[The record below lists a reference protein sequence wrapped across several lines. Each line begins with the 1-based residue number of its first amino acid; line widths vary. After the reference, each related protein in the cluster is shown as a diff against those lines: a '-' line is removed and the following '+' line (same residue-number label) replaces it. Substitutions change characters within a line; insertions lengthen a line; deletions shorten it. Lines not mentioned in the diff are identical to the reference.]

1 MLEKQHQPIAFELA
15 KSAKNQNHQ
24 ILYLCD
30 SDKEARL
37 IKNELKLFMNDSEI
51 GYYPEREILP
61 YDRFSTADSI
71 IQERIKL
78 LNSDKAGIR
87 IIITSCINL
96 FEKLPS
102 KNFFVARKN
111 FEINDLLTIKELTN
125 SLKAL
130 NYERTD
136 KVTSINQYTV
146 RGGVVDFY
154 SGFQLHPIRV
164 DFFGDQIDEIRE
176 FDPSTQNM
184 TNKLSQFQLF
194 SGSEVLLD
202 DESIG
207 RFKYAWR
214 NFFQNYDERHCEIFQ
229 SLAAGRYP
237 EGYEIYN
244 PLIHSGDSN
253 LIDYLSGFSLIKSD
267 KLDQILTT
275 HQAFV
280 EERYLE
286 ESIDSSRPILKPDDY
301 IFKID
306 ELDAYLRSADQL
318 SIANKN
324 TNTIIDHSQ
333 EKNIQLKILTD
344 KQVNGEIETLLIT
357 SSEQTK
363 LDQINKQYKTNI
375 ASLPLS
381 LSNGTFSCIHLP
393 VRSFVGNNGKF
404 VHLNLDEVTSSEVLS
419 SKSTPTN
426 KDSLIEKFENPFHDD
441 ELVIHVDYGVG
452 IYKGLEL
459 LKTNSS
465 EEEYIQI
472 EYLENEILYVP
483 IRQAYLVSKFQVLQ
497 THGVRLDSLSSTKWK
512 VKKEKAKLKAL
523 DHAAELLDIESR
535 RSISSSYQLICEESA
550 YVEFDKDF
558 PYVLTTDQVNCIKDI
573 LKDMS
578 LIKPMNR
585 VICGDVGFGKTE
597 VAMRGAFVA
606 VHAKKQVMVLAP
618 STVLAKQHLET
629 FTKRFVNFPV
639 NIELLTRHTSAK
651 NKMKIYDDFK
661 HGKIDV
667 LIGTHALLNN
677 DISLDNLGLL
687 VIDEEHRFG
696 IKQKEIIKSR
706 QSTTHILYMSAT
718 PIPRTLNLVYSGL
731 KDFSYLYTPPLER
744 LSVRTFLNIQNKQII
759 KNSIDREL
767 ARGGQVFLVQND
779 ISKMEALKNQITNLV
794 PEANIEIAHGKLTKK
809 VITKTMNGFNSN
821 SIDILICTT
830 IVEMGLDIPN
840 ANTIIVID
848 AQNFG
853 LSQLHQ
859 LRGRVGRSMRQAYCY
874 LLIPTP
880 DLKKA
885 PKAKLDSLVKYSDLG
900 SGYFIAQEDLEIR
913 GAGDFLGVKQSGHIE
928 AIGLSMYLSMLKS
941 AVNDLKGHK
950 QEKILETEINFNDR
964 ALISDSYLPVA
975 NERLKIY
982 RSLNDAKTNE
992 DINKILEDLKDRC
1005 GKPNDDLL
1013 NLIENSK
1020 LRILA
1025 NKVGIKKIY
1034 SNLEKAMITFNDNL
1048 SDQVYKKLIGLIQAG
1063 SAKIKLDNE
1072 NKITLDVSDINNKRI
1087 AVAGL
1092 LNELI

>member
-1 MLEKQHQPIAFELA
+1 MLEKQHEPIAFELA
-15 KSAKNQNHQ
+15 QSVGFKNQQ

-37 IKNELKLFMNDSEI
+37 LKNELKLFLDDSLI
-51 GYYPEREILP
+51 GYYPERELLP

-71 IQERIKL
+71 IQERINL
-78 LNSDKAGIR
+78 LNTDKANFK
-87 IIITSCINL
+87 IIITSCINM
-96 FEKLPS
+96 FERLPS
-102 KNFFVARKN
+102 KDFFVARKN
-111 FEINDLLTIKELTN
+111 FKIDDFLTIKELTKT
-125 SLKAL
+125 LETL

-136 KVTSINQYTV
+136 KVNAINQYAV

-154 SGFQLHPIRV
+154 SGFQLQPVRV
-164 DFFGDQIDEIRE
+164 DFFGDQIDDIRE
-176 FDPSTQNM
+176 FDPQTQNM
-184 TNKLSQFQLF
+184 TKKLPKFHLY
-194 SGSEVLLD
+194 SGSEVLFD

-207 RFKYAWR
+207 RFKSAWR
-214 NFFQNYDERHCEIFQ
+214 NYFQDYDERHCEIFQ
-229 SLAAGRYP
+229 SLAAGNYP

-244 PLIHSGDSN
+244 PLIQSGNSN
-253 LIDYLSGFSLIKSD
+253 LMDYFSGFRIIKSN
-267 KLDQILTT
+267 KIDQIL
-275 HQAFV
+275 ASYLNFV
-280 EERYLE
+280 CERYQE
-286 ESIDSSRPILKPDDY
+286 ESIDSSRPILKPNDY
-301 IFKID
+301 IFELKDLQVYLKTAGQLTLEDNYVIID
-306 ELDAYLRSADQL
+306 
-318 SIANKN
+318 
-324 TNTIIDHSQ
+324 NTIDK
-333 EKNIQLKILTD
+333 EIQLKNLLD
-344 KQVNGEIETLLIT
+344 KQANGEIETLLIT
-357 SSEQTK
+357 SSEQTR
-363 LDQINKQYKTNI
+363 LDKINKQHKATI
-375 ASLPLS
+375 VSLPFNLQ
-381 LSNGTFSCIHLP
+381 NGIFSCMHPP
-393 VRSFVGNNGKF
+393 VRSFVGKNGKF
-404 VHLNLDEVTSSEVLS
+404 IHFNLDEVTSSEILNVKPS
-419 SKSTPTN
+419 STTN
-426 KDSLIEKFENPFHDD
+426 ESLIKKFENPFHD
-441 ELVIHVDYGVG
+441 EEFVIHVDYGVG

-472 EYLENEILYVP
+472 EYFDNEILYVP
-483 IRQAYLVSKFQVLQ
+483 IRQAYLVSKFQVSQ
-497 THGVRLDSLSSTKWK
+497 TNGIRLDTLSSAKWRI
-512 VKKEKAKLKAL
+512 KKEKAEIKAR

-535 RSISSSYQLICEESA
+535 RSIATSYQLICEETS
-550 YVEFDKDF
+550 YIEFDKDF
-558 PYVLTTDQVNCIKDI
+558 PYVLTVDQDNCIKDV
-573 LKDMS
+573 LKDMA

-606 VHAKKQVMVLAP
+606 VHAKKQVMILAP
-618 STVLAKQHLET
+618 STVLAKQHLES

-639 NIELLTRHTSAK
+639 NIELLTRHTSLK
-651 NKMKIYDDFK
+651 NKRKIYDDFK
-661 HGKIDV
+661 DGKIDI

-677 DISLDNLGLL
+677 DISLANLGLL
-687 VIDEEHRFG
+687 IIDEEHRFG

-744 LSVRTFLNIQNKQII
+744 LSVRTFLNTQNQQII
-759 KNSIDREL
+759 KNAIDREL

-779 ISKMEALKNQITNLV
+779 ISKMDGLKNQIKNLV
-794 PEANIEIAHGKLTKK
+794 PDANIGIAHGKLSKK
-809 VITKTMNGFNSN
+809 EITKTMNGFNAN

-848 AQNFG
+848 AHNFG

-885 PKAKLDSLVKYSDLG
+885 PKAKLDSLVRYSDLG

-941 AVNDLKGHK
+941 AVNDLKGNK
-950 QEKILETEINFNDR
+950 QEEILDTEINFNDR
-964 ALISDSYLPVA
+964 ALIPDSYLPVA
-975 NERLKIY
+975 NERLKVY
-982 RSLNDAKTNE
+982 RSLNDARTNTE
-992 DINKILEDLKDRC
+992 VSKIMDSLADRC
-1005 GKPNDDLL
+1005 GKPNEDVL
-1013 NLIENSK
+1013 NLIESSK

-1025 NKVGIKKIY
+1025 NKVGVKKIY
-1034 SNLEKAMITFNDNL
+1034 SNQENAMITFNNNL
-1048 SDQVYKKLIGLIQAG
+1048 SDQVYKKLIGLIQTG
-1063 SAKIKLDNE
+1063 SAKIKLDRE
-1072 NKITLDVSDINNKRI
+1072 NKITLDVSMNDNKRI
-1087 AVAGL
+1087 AVTGL

>member
-1 MLEKQHQPIAFELA
+1 MREKQHEPIAFELA
-15 KSAKNQNHQ
+15 QSVKIQNQK

-37 IKNELKLFMNDSEI
+37 IKNELLLFMNEDEI

-71 IQERIKL
+71 IQQRIKL
-78 LNSDKAGIR
+78 LNADKTKIK

-102 KNFFVARKN
+102 KNFFISRKI
-111 FEINDLLTIKELTN
+111 FKIGDTLTIKDLTT
-125 SLKAL
+125 SLEILK
-130 NYERTD
+130 YERVD
-136 KVTSINQYTV
+136 KVSSINQYTV

-154 SGFQLHPIRV
+154 SGFQLNPIRV

-176 FDPSTQNM
+176 FDPKTQNM
-184 TNKLSQFQLF
+184 TSKLSEFKLYA
-194 SGSEVLLD
+194 GSEINLD
-202 DESIG
+202 EDSIG
-207 RFKYAWR
+207 NFKFAWR
-214 NFFQNYDERHCEIFQ
+214 NYFQSHDERHCEIFQ
-229 SLAAGRYP
+229 SLASGKYP

-244 PLIHSGDSN
+244 PLIQEGSSN
-253 LIDYLSGFSLIKSD
+253 LIDYFSGYNLIACERIDQSLSSYK
-267 KLDQILTT
+267 
-275 HQAFV
+275 AFV

-286 ESIDSSRPILKPDDY
+286 ESIDSTRPILKPHDY
-301 IFKID
+301 IFTIKELQLYIQTAKKIVVTD
-306 ELDAYLRSADQL
+306 DNL
-318 SIANKN
+318 
-324 TNTIIDHSQ
+324 IIDNSLQ
-333 EKNIQLKILTD
+333 KETQLKILIE
-344 KQVNGEIETLLIT
+344 KQINGEIDTLLIT
-357 SSEQTK
+357 STEQTK
-363 LDQINKQYKTNI
+363 LDQINKQYKTQI
-375 ASLPLS
+375 VSIPLNPS
-381 LSNGTFSCIHLP
+381 KGIYSCIHLP
-393 VRSFVGNNGKF
+393 ARSFVSKDEKL
-404 VHLNLDEVTSSEVLS
+404 VHLNLDITANSKILDAKPASVTQE
-419 SKSTPTN
+419 
-426 KDSLIEKFENPFHDD
+426 SLIEKFENPFLDE

-465 EEEYIQI
+465 EEEYIRI

-483 IRQAYLVSKFQVLQ
+483 IRQAYLVSKFQVSQ
-497 THGVRLDSLSSTKWK
+497 THGVRLDSLSSAKWK
-512 VKKEKAKLKAL
+512 VKKEKAKIKAQ

-535 RSISSSYQLICEESA
+535 RSIATSYQLTCEENA
-550 YVEFDKDF
+550 YQAFDQDF

-573 LKDMS
+573 LKDMA

-618 STVLAKQHLET
+618 STVLAKQHLES

-639 NIELLTRHTSAK
+639 NIDLLTRHTSPK
-651 NKMKIYDDFK
+651 NKIKIYDNFK
-661 HGKIDV
+661 HGKIDI

-677 DISLDNLGLL
+677 DITLDNVGLL

-744 LSVRTFLNIQNKQII
+744 LSVKTFLNTQNQQII
-759 KNSIDREL
+759 KNAVDREL

-779 ISKMEALKNQITNLV
+779 ISKMDSLKKQISDLV
-794 PEANIEIAHGKLTKK
+794 PEANIDIAHGKLTKK
-809 VITKTMNGFNSN
+809 DITKTMNGFNSN

-848 AQNFG
+848 AHNFG

-941 AVNDLKGHK
+941 AVNDLKGNE
-950 QEKILETEINFNDR
+950 QEKILDTEINFNDR
-964 ALISDSYLPVA
+964 ALIPDSYLPVA

-982 RSLNDAKTNE
+982 RSLNDAKNNKE
-992 DINKILEDLKDRC
+992 VKKILEDLKDRC

-1013 NLIENSK
+1013 NLIESSK

-1034 SNLEKAMITFNDNL
+1034 SNQEKAMITFNDNL
-1048 SDQVYKKLIGLIQAG
+1048 SDQVYKKLIGLIQTG

-1072 NKITLDVSDINNKRI
+1072 NKITLDVSENNNKRI

-1092 LNELI
+1092 LNELD

>member
-1 MLEKQHQPIAFELA
+1 MLEKQHEPIAFELSQSV
-15 KSAKNQNHQ
+15 KIQNHK
-24 ILYLCD
+24 ILYLCN

-37 IKNELKLFMNDSEI
+37 IKNELKLFMDDNLI

-78 LNSDKAGIR
+78 LNSDKANFK

-102 KNFFVARKN
+102 MDFFVARKKYK
-111 FEINDLLTIKELTN
+111 IGATLSIKELT
-125 SLKAL
+125 SGLEAL

-136 KVTSINQYTV
+136 KVSAINQYTV

-154 SGFQLHPIRV
+154 SGFHLHPIRV

-184 TNKLSQFQLF
+184 TKKLSEFKLF
-194 SGSEVLLD
+194 SGSEIRLD
-202 DESIG
+202 DDSIG
-207 RFKYAWR
+207 KFKYAWR
-214 NFFQNYDERHCEIFQ
+214 NYFQNHDERHCEIFQ
-229 SLAAGRYP
+229 SLASGKYP

-244 PLIHSGDSN
+244 PLIQTGDSN
-253 LIDYLSGFSLIKSD
+253 LVDYFSGFILIKSN
-267 KLDQILTT
+267 KIDQILSS

-280 EERYLE
+280 KERYTE
-286 ESIDSSRPILKPDDY
+286 ESIDSSRPLLKPQDY
-301 IFKID
+301 IYQIED
-306 ELDAYLRSADQL
+306 LQAYLQSAALLTL
-318 SIANKN
+318 SNANP
-324 TNTIIDHSQ
+324 IIDYSK
-333 EKNIQLKILTD
+333 EKETQLKIAVE
-344 KQVNGEIETLLIT
+344 KQINGEIDSLLIT
-357 SSEQTK
+357 SSEQIK
-363 LDQINKQYKTNI
+363 LDKLKKQYKTNI
-375 ASLPLS
+375 TSVPFTIR
-381 LSNGTFSCIHLP
+381 NGTFSCIHLP
-393 VRSFVGNNGKF
+393 VRSFTSKNGKF
-404 VHLNLDEVTSSEVLS
+404 IHLNLDEVMSSEILN
-419 SKSTPTN
+419 SKSTSKN
-426 KDSLIEKFENPFHDD
+426 QDSLIEKFENPFHDE

-483 IRQAYLVSKFQVLQ
+483 IRQAYLVSKFQVSQ
-497 THGVRLDSLSSTKWK
+497 THGVRIDSLSSTKWK
-512 VKKEKAKLKAL
+512 IKKEKARKKAL

-535 RSISSSYQLICEESA
+535 RSIATSYQLICEDSS
-550 YVEFDKDF
+550 YFEFDKDF
-558 PYVLTTDQVNCIKDI
+558 PYVLTADQVNCIKDI

-618 STVLAKQHLET
+618 STVLAKQHLES

-639 NIELLTRHTSAK
+639 NIELLTRHTSSK
-651 NKMKIYDDFK
+651 NKIKIYDDFK
-661 HGKIDV
+661 YGKIDI

-677 DISLDNLGLL
+677 DISLNNLGLL
-687 VIDEEHRFG
+687 VVDEEHRFG

-744 LSVRTFLNIQNKQII
+744 LSVKTFLNTQNQQII
-759 KNSIDREL
+759 KNAIVREL

-779 ISKMEALKNQITNLV
+779 ISKMEGLKNQITDLV
-794 PEANIEIAHGKLTKK
+794 PEANIDIAHGKLNKK
-809 VITKTMNGFNSN
+809 GITKTMNGFNSN

-848 AQNFG
+848 AHNFG

-950 QEKILETEINFNDR
+950 QEKILDTEINFNDR
-964 ALISDSYLPVA
+964 ALIPDSYLPVA

-982 RSLNDAKTNE
+982 RSLNDAKSNE
-992 DINKILEDLKDRC
+992 EVNMILEDLKDRC
-1005 GKPNDDLL
+1005 GKPNEDLL
-1013 NLIENSK
+1013 NLIESSK

-1034 SNLEKAMITFNDNL
+1034 SNIEKAMISFNDNL
-1048 SDQVYKKLIGLIQAG
+1048 SDQVYKKLIGLIQTG

-1072 NKITLDVSDINNKRI
+1072 NKITLDVSENSNKRI

-1092 LNELI
+1092 LNELV

>member
-1 MLEKQHQPIAFELA
+1 MLEKQHEPIAFELSQSV
-15 KSAKNQNHQ
+15 KIQNHK
-24 ILYLCD
+24 ILYLCN

-37 IKNELKLFMNDSEI
+37 IKNELKLFMDDNLI

-78 LNSDKAGIR
+78 LNSDKANFK

-102 KNFFVARKN
+102 MDFFVARKKYK
-111 FEINDLLTIKELTN
+111 IGATLSIKELT
-125 SLKAL
+125 SGLEAL

-136 KVTSINQYTV
+136 KVSAINQYTV

-154 SGFQLHPIRV
+154 SGFHLYPIRV

-184 TNKLSQFQLF
+184 TKKLSEFKLF
-194 SGSEVLLD
+194 NGSEIQLD

-207 RFKYAWR
+207 KFKYAWR
-214 NFFQNYDERHCEIFQ
+214 NYFQNHDERHCEIFQ
-229 SLAAGRYP
+229 SLASGKYP

-244 PLIHSGDSN
+244 PLIQTGDSN
-253 LIDYLSGFSLIKSD
+253 LVDYFSGFILIKSN
-267 KLDQILTT
+267 KIDQILSS

-280 EERYLE
+280 KERYTE
-286 ESIDSSRPILKPDDY
+286 ESIDSSRPLLKPQDY
-301 IFKID
+301 IYQIED
-306 ELDAYLRSADQL
+306 LQAYLQSAALLTL
-318 SIANKN
+318 SNANP
-324 TNTIIDHSQ
+324 IIDYSK
-333 EKNIQLKILTD
+333 EKETQLKIAVE
-344 KQVNGEIETLLIT
+344 KQINGEIDSLLIT
-357 SSEQTK
+357 SSEQIK
-363 LDQINKQYKTNI
+363 LDKLNKQYKTNI
-375 ASLPLS
+375 TSLPFS
-381 LSNGTFSCIHLP
+381 IRNGAFSCIHLP
-393 VRSFVGNNGKF
+393 VRSFTSKNGKF
-404 VHLNLDEVTSSEVLS
+404 IHLNLDEVMSSEILN
-419 SKSTPTN
+419 SKSTSKN
-426 KDSLIEKFENPFHDD
+426 QDSLIEKFENPFHDE

-472 EYLENEILYVP
+472 EYLANEVLYVP
-483 IRQAYLVSKFQVLQ
+483 IRQAYLVSKFQVSQ
-497 THGVRLDSLSSTKWK
+497 THEVRLDSLSSTKWK
-512 VKKEKAKLKAL
+512 IKKEKARIKAL

-535 RSISSSYQLICEESA
+535 RSIATSYQLICEDSS
-550 YVEFDKDF
+550 YFEFDKDF
-558 PYVLTTDQVNCIKDI
+558 PYVLTPDQVNCIKDI

-618 STVLAKQHLET
+618 STVLAKQHLES

-639 NIELLTRHTSAK
+639 NIELLTRHTSSK
-651 NKMKIYDDFK
+651 NKIKIYDDFK
-661 HGKIDV
+661 YGKIDI

-677 DISLDNLGLL
+677 DISLNNLGLL
-687 VIDEEHRFG
+687 VVDEEHRFG

-744 LSVRTFLNIQNKQII
+744 LSVKTFLNTQNQQII
-759 KNSIDREL
+759 KNAIVREL

-779 ISKMEALKNQITNLV
+779 ISKMEGLKNQITDLV
-794 PEANIEIAHGKLTKK
+794 PEANIDIAHGKLTKK
-809 VITKTMNGFNSN
+809 GITKTMNGFNSN

-848 AQNFG
+848 AHNFG

-950 QEKILETEINFNDR
+950 QEKILDTEINFNDR
-964 ALISDSYLPVA
+964 ALIPDSYLPVA

-982 RSLNDAKTNE
+982 RSLNDAKSNE
-992 DINKILEDLKDRC
+992 EVNKILEDLKDRC

-1013 NLIENSK
+1013 NLIESSK

-1034 SNLEKAMITFNDNL
+1034 SNIEKAMISFNDNL
-1048 SDQVYKKLIGLIQAG
+1048 SDQVYKKLIGLIQTG

-1072 NKITLDVSDINNKRI
+1072 NKITLDVSENSNKRI

-1092 LNELI
+1092 LNELV

>member
-1 MLEKQHQPIAFELA
+1 MREKQHEPIAFELA
-15 KSAKNQNHQ
+15 QSVKIQNQK

-37 IKNELKLFMNDSEI
+37 IKNELLLFMNDDEI

-71 IQERIKL
+71 IQQRIKL
-78 LNSDKAGIR
+78 LNADKTKIK

-102 KNFFVARKN
+102 KNFFISRKI
-111 FEINDLLTIKELTN
+111 FKIGDTLTIKDLTT
-125 SLKAL
+125 SLEILK
-130 NYERTD
+130 YERVD
-136 KVTSINQYTV
+136 KVRSINQYTV

-154 SGFQLHPIRV
+154 SGFQLNPIRV

-176 FDPSTQNM
+176 FDPKTQNM
-184 TNKLSQFQLF
+184 TSKLSEFKLYA
-194 SGSEVLLD
+194 GSEINLD
-202 DESIG
+202 EDSIG
-207 RFKYAWR
+207 NFKFAWR
-214 NFFQNYDERHCEIFQ
+214 NYFQSHDERHCEIFQ
-229 SLAAGRYP
+229 SLASGKYP

-244 PLIHSGDSN
+244 PLIQEGNSN
-253 LIDYLSGFSLIKSD
+253 LIDYFSGYNLIACERIDQSLSSYK
-267 KLDQILTT
+267 
-275 HQAFV
+275 AFV

-286 ESIDSSRPILKPDDY
+286 ESIDSTRPILKPHDY
-301 IFKID
+301 IFTIKELQLYIQTAKKIVVTD
-306 ELDAYLRSADQL
+306 D
-318 SIANKN
+318 NP
-324 TNTIIDHSQ
+324 IIDNSLQ
-333 EKNIQLKILTD
+333 KETQLKILIE
-344 KQVNGEIETLLIT
+344 KQINGEIDTLLIT
-357 SSEQTK
+357 STEQTK
-363 LDQINKQYKTNI
+363 LDQINKQYKTQI
-375 ASLPLS
+375 VSIPLS
-381 LSNGTFSCIHLP
+381 PSKGIYSCIHLP
-393 VRSFVGNNGKF
+393 ARSFVSKDEKL
-404 VHLNLDEVTSSEVLS
+404 VHLNLDITANSKILDAKPASVTQE
-419 SKSTPTN
+419 
-426 KDSLIEKFENPFHDD
+426 SLIEKFENPFLDE

-465 EEEYIQI
+465 EEEYIRI

-483 IRQAYLVSKFQVLQ
+483 IRQAYLVSKFQVSQ
-497 THGVRLDSLSSTKWK
+497 THGVRLDSLSSAKWK
-512 VKKEKAKLKAL
+512 VKKEKAKIKAQ

-535 RSISSSYQLICEESA
+535 RSIASSYQLTCDENA
-550 YVEFDKDF
+550 YQVFDQDF

-573 LKDMS
+573 LKDMA

-618 STVLAKQHLET
+618 STVLAKQHLES

-639 NIELLTRHTSAK
+639 NIDLLTRHTSPK
-651 NKMKIYDDFK
+651 NKIKIYDNFK
-661 HGKIDV
+661 HGKIDI

-677 DISLDNLGLL
+677 DITLDNVGLL

-744 LSVRTFLNIQNKQII
+744 LSVKTFLNTQNQQII
-759 KNSIDREL
+759 KNAVDREL

-779 ISKMEALKNQITNLV
+779 ISKMDSLKKQISDLV
-794 PEANIEIAHGKLTKK
+794 PEANIDIAHGKLTKTD
-809 VITKTMNGFNSN
+809 ITKTMNGFNSN

-848 AQNFG
+848 AHNFG

-941 AVNDLKGHK
+941 AVNDLKGNE
-950 QEKILETEINFNDR
+950 QEKILDTEINFNDR
-964 ALISDSYLPVA
+964 ALIPDSYLPVA

-982 RSLNDAKTNE
+982 RSLNDAKNNE
-992 DINKILEDLKDRC
+992 KVNKILEDLKDRC

-1013 NLIENSK
+1013 NLIESSK

-1034 SNLEKAMITFNDNL
+1034 SNQEKAMITFNDNL
-1048 SDQVYKKLIGLIQAG
+1048 SDQVYKKLIGLIQTG
-1063 SAKIKLDNE
+1063 SAKRKLDNE
-1072 NKITLDVSDINNKRI
+1072 NKITLDVSENNNKRI

-1092 LNELI
+1092 LNELV

>member
-1 MLEKQHQPIAFELA
+1 MLEKQHEPIAFELSQSV
-15 KSAKNQNHQ
+15 KIQNHK
-24 ILYLCD
+24 ILYLCN

-37 IKNELKLFMNDSEI
+37 IKNELKLFMDDNLI

-78 LNSDKAGIR
+78 LNSDKANFK

-102 KNFFVARKN
+102 KDFFVARKKYK
-111 FEINDLLTIKELTN
+111 IGATLSIKELT
-125 SLKAL
+125 SGLEAL
-130 NYERTD
+130 NYDRTD
-136 KVTSINQYTV
+136 KVSAINQYTV

-154 SGFQLHPIRV
+154 SGFHSYPIRV

-184 TNKLSQFQLF
+184 TKKLSEFKLF
-194 SGSEVLLD
+194 SGSEIQLD

-207 RFKYAWR
+207 KFKYAWR
-214 NFFQNYDERHCEIFQ
+214 NYFQNHDERHCEIFQ
-229 SLAAGRYP
+229 SLASGKYP

-244 PLIHSGDSN
+244 PLIQTGDSN
-253 LIDYLSGFSLIKSD
+253 LVDYFSGFILIKSN
-267 KLDQILTT
+267 KIDQILSS

-280 EERYLE
+280 KERYTE
-286 ESIDSSRPILKPDDY
+286 ESIDSSRPILKPQDY
-301 IFKID
+301 IYEIED
-306 ELDAYLRSADQL
+306 LQAYLQSADLLTL
-318 SIANKN
+318 SNANP
-324 TNTIIDHSQ
+324 IIDYSKGK
-333 EKNIQLKILTD
+333 ETQLKIAVE
-344 KQVNGEIETLLIT
+344 KQINGEIDSLLIT
-357 SSEQTK
+357 SSEQIK
-363 LDQINKQYKTNI
+363 LDKLNKQYKTNI
-375 ASLPLS
+375 TSLPFS
-381 LSNGTFSCIHLP
+381 IRNGTFSCIHLP
-393 VRSFVGNNGKF
+393 VRSFTSKNGKF
-404 VHLNLDEVTSSEVLS
+404 IHLNLDEVMSSEILN
-419 SKSTPTN
+419 SKSTSKN
-426 KDSLIEKFENPFHDD
+426 QDSLIEKFENPFHDE

-472 EYLENEILYVP
+472 EYLANEVLYVP
-483 IRQAYLVSKFQVLQ
+483 IRQAYLVSKFQVSQ
-497 THGVRLDSLSSTKWK
+497 THEVRLDSLSSTKWK
-512 VKKEKAKLKAL
+512 TKKEKARIKAL

-535 RSISSSYQLICEESA
+535 RSIATSYQLICEDSS
-550 YVEFDKDF
+550 YFEFDKDF
-558 PYVLTTDQVNCIKDI
+558 PYVLTADQVNCIKDI

-618 STVLAKQHLET
+618 STVLAKQHLES

-639 NIELLTRHTSAK
+639 NIEVLTRHTSSK
-651 NKMKIYDDFK
+651 NKIKIYDDFK
-661 HGKIDV
+661 YGKIDI

-677 DISLDNLGLL
+677 DISLNNLGLL
-687 VIDEEHRFG
+687 VVDEEHRFG

-744 LSVRTFLNIQNKQII
+744 LSVKTFLNTQNQQIV
-759 KNSIDREL
+759 KNAIVREL

-779 ISKMEALKNQITNLV
+779 ISKMEGLKNQITDLV
-794 PEANIEIAHGKLTKK
+794 PEANIDIAHGKLNKK
-809 VITKTMNGFNSN
+809 GITKTMNGFNSN

-848 AQNFG
+848 AHNFG

-950 QEKILETEINFNDR
+950 QEKILDTEINFNDR
-964 ALISDSYLPVA
+964 ALIPDSYLPVA

-982 RSLNDAKTNE
+982 RSLNDAKSNE
-992 DINKILEDLKDRC
+992 EVNMILEDLKDRC
-1005 GKPNDDLL
+1005 GKPNEDLL
-1013 NLIENSK
+1013 NLIESSK

-1034 SNLEKAMITFNDNL
+1034 SNIEKAMISFNDNL
-1048 SDQVYKKLIGLIQAG
+1048 SDQVYKKLIGLIQTG

-1072 NKITLDVSDINNKRI
+1072 NKITLDVSENSNKRI

-1092 LNELI
+1092 LNELV

>member
-1 MLEKQHQPIAFELA
+1 MLEKQHEPIAFELSQSV
-15 KSAKNQNHQ
+15 KIQNHK
-24 ILYLCD
+24 ILYLCN

-37 IKNELKLFMNDSEI
+37 IKNELKLFMDDNLI

-78 LNSDKAGIR
+78 LNSDKANFK

-102 KNFFVARKN
+102 KDFFVARK
-111 FEINDLLTIKELTN
+111 IYKIGATLSIKELTS
-125 SLKAL
+125 SLEAL

-136 KVTSINQYTV
+136 KVDAINQYTV

-154 SGFQLHPIRV
+154 SGFHLHPIRV

-184 TNKLSQFQLF
+184 TKKLSEFKLF
-194 SGSEVLLD
+194 SGSEIRLD
-202 DESIG
+202 DDSIG
-207 RFKYAWR
+207 KFKYAWR
-214 NFFQNYDERHCEIFQ
+214 NYFQNHDERHCEIFQ
-229 SLAAGRYP
+229 SLASGKYP

-244 PLIHSGDSN
+244 PLIQTGDSN
-253 LIDYLSGFSLIKSD
+253 LVDYFSGFILIKSN
-267 KLDQILTT
+267 KIDQILSS

-280 EERYLE
+280 KERYTE
-286 ESIDSSRPILKPDDY
+286 ESIDSSRPLLKPQDY
-301 IFKID
+301 IYQIED
-306 ELDAYLRSADQL
+306 LQAYLQSAALLTL
-318 SIANKN
+318 SNANP
-324 TNTIIDHSQ
+324 IIDYSK
-333 EKNIQLKILTD
+333 EKETQLKIAVE
-344 KQVNGEIETLLIT
+344 KQINGEIDSLLIT
-357 SSEQTK
+357 SSEQIK
-363 LDQINKQYKTNI
+363 LDKLKKQYKTNI
-375 ASLPLS
+375 TSVPFTIR
-381 LSNGTFSCIHLP
+381 NGTFSCIHLP
-393 VRSFVGNNGKF
+393 VRSFTSKNGKF
-404 VHLNLDEVTSSEVLS
+404 IHLNLDEVMSSEILN
-419 SKSTPTN
+419 SKSTSKN
-426 KDSLIEKFENPFHDD
+426 QDSLIEKFENPFHDE

-483 IRQAYLVSKFQVLQ
+483 IRQAYLVSKFQVSQ
-497 THGVRLDSLSSTKWK
+497 THGVRIDSLSSTKWK
-512 VKKEKAKLKAL
+512 IKKEKARKKAL

-535 RSISSSYQLICEESA
+535 RSIATSYQLICEDSS
-550 YVEFDKDF
+550 YFEFDKDF
-558 PYVLTTDQVNCIKDI
+558 PYVLTADQVNCIKDI

-618 STVLAKQHLET
+618 STVLAKQHLES

-639 NIELLTRHTSAK
+639 NIELLTRHTSSK
-651 NKMKIYDDFK
+651 NKIKIYDDFK
-661 HGKIDV
+661 YGKIDI

-677 DISLDNLGLL
+677 DISLNNLGLL
-687 VIDEEHRFG
+687 VVDEEHRFG

-744 LSVRTFLNIQNKQII
+744 LSVKTFLNTQNQQII
-759 KNSIDREL
+759 KNAIVREL

-779 ISKMEALKNQITNLV
+779 ISKMEGLKNQITDLV
-794 PEANIEIAHGKLTKK
+794 PEANIDIAHGKLNKK
-809 VITKTMNGFNSN
+809 GITKTMNGFNSN

-848 AQNFG
+848 AHNFG

-950 QEKILETEINFNDR
+950 QEKILDTEINFNDR
-964 ALISDSYLPVA
+964 ALIPDSYLPVA

-982 RSLNDAKTNE
+982 RSLNDAKSNE
-992 DINKILEDLKDRC
+992 EVNMILEDLKDRC
-1005 GKPNDDLL
+1005 GKPNEDLL
-1013 NLIENSK
+1013 NLIESSK

-1034 SNLEKAMITFNDNL
+1034 SNIEKAMISFNDNL
-1048 SDQVYKKLIGLIQAG
+1048 SDQVYKKLIGLIQTG

-1072 NKITLDVSDINNKRI
+1072 NKITLDVSENSNKRI

-1092 LNELI
+1092 LNELV

>member
-1 MLEKQHQPIAFELA
+1 MLEKQHEPIAFELA
-15 KSAKNQNHQ
+15 QSVRLKNQQ

-37 IKNELKLFMNDSEI
+37 LKNELKLFLDDSLI
-51 GYYPEREILP
+51 GYYPERELLP

-71 IQERIKL
+71 IQERINL
-78 LNSDKAGIR
+78 LNADKANFK
-87 IIITSCINL
+87 IIITSCINM
-96 FEKLPS
+96 FERLPS
-102 KNFFVARKN
+102 KDFFVARKN
-111 FEINDLLTIKELTN
+111 FKIDDFLTIKELTTT
-125 SLKAL
+125 LETL

-136 KVTSINQYTV
+136 KVNAINQYAV

-154 SGFQLHPIRV
+154 SGFQLQPVRV
-164 DFFGDQIDEIRE
+164 DFFGDQIDDIRE
-176 FDPSTQNM
+176 FDPQTQNM
-184 TNKLSQFQLF
+184 TKKLSEFHLY

-207 RFKYAWR
+207 RFKSAWR
-214 NFFQNYDERHCEIFQ
+214 NYFQDYDERHCEIFQ
-229 SLAAGRYP
+229 SLAAGNYP

-244 PLIHSGDSN
+244 PLIQSGNSN
-253 LIDYLSGFSLIKSD
+253 LMDYFSGFRIIKSN
-267 KLDQILTT
+267 KIDQIL
-275 HQAFV
+275 ASYLDFV
-280 EERYLE
+280 FERYQE
-286 ESIDSSRPILKPDDY
+286 ESIDPSRPILKPNDY
-301 IFKID
+301 IFEIED
-306 ELDAYLRSADQL
+306 LQVYLKTADQL
-318 SIANKN
+318 TLEDNHLIIN
-324 TNTIIDHSQ
+324 NTIDK
-333 EKNIQLKILTD
+333 EIQLKNLLD
-344 KQVNGEIETLLIT
+344 KQANGEIDTLLIT
-357 SSEQTK
+357 SSEHTK
-363 LDQINKQYKTNI
+363 LDKINNQNKVSI
-375 ASLPLS
+375 ISLPFNHQ
-381 LSNGTFSCIHLP
+381 NGLFSCIHPP
-393 VRSFVGNNGKF
+393 VRSFVGKNGKF
-404 VHLNLDEVTSSEVLS
+404 VHFNLDEVTSTEILNV
-419 SKSTPTN
+419 KPTSTTHE
-426 KDSLIEKFENPFHDD
+426 SLIKKFENPFQD
-441 ELVIHVDYGVG
+441 EEFVIHVDYGVG

-459 LKTNSS
+459 LKTNAS

-472 EYLENEILYVP
+472 EYFDNEILYVP
-483 IRQAYLVSKFQVLQ
+483 IRQAYLVSKFQVSQ
-497 THGVRLDSLSSTKWK
+497 TNGIRLDTLSSTKWRI
-512 VKKEKAKLKAL
+512 KKEKAEKKAR

-535 RSISSSYQLICEESA
+535 RSIATSYQLICEESS
-550 YVEFDKDF
+550 YIEFDKDF
-558 PYVLTTDQVNCIKDI
+558 PYVLTVDQDNCIKDV
-573 LKDMS
+573 LKDMA

-606 VHAKKQVMVLAP
+606 VHAKKQVMILAP
-618 STVLAKQHLET
+618 STVLAKQHLES

-639 NIELLTRHTSAK
+639 NIELLTRHTSLK
-651 NKMKIYDDFK
+651 NKLKINDDFK
-661 HGKIDV
+661 DGKIDI

-677 DISLDNLGLL
+677 DISLTNLGLL
-687 VIDEEHRFG
+687 IIDEEHRFG

-744 LSVRTFLNIQNKQII
+744 LSVRTFLNTQNQQII
-759 KNSIDREL
+759 KNAIDREL

-779 ISKMEALKNQITNLV
+779 ISKMDGLKNQIKNLV
-794 PEANIEIAHGKLTKK
+794 PDANIGIAHGKLSKK
-809 VITKTMNGFNSN
+809 EITKTMNGFNAN

-848 AQNFG
+848 AHNFG

-880 DLKKA
+880 DLKKS
-885 PKAKLDSLVKYSDLG
+885 PKAKLDSLVRYSDLG

-941 AVNDLKGHK
+941 AVNDLKGNK
-950 QEKILETEINFNDR
+950 QEEILDTEINFNDR
-964 ALISDSYLPVA
+964 ALIPDSYLPVA
-975 NERLKIY
+975 NERLKVY
-982 RSLNDAKTNE
+982 RSLNDARTNKE
-992 DINKILEDLKDRC
+992 INKIMDNLADRC
-1005 GKPNDDLL
+1005 GKPNDDVL
-1013 NLIENSK
+1013 NLIESSK

-1025 NKVGIKKIY
+1025 NKVGVKKIY
-1034 SNLEKAMITFNDNL
+1034 SNQENAMITFDNNL
-1048 SDQVYKKLIGLIQAG
+1048 SDQVYKKLIGLIQTG
-1063 SAKIKLDNE
+1063 SAKIKLDRE
-1072 NKITLDVSDINNKRI
+1072 NKITLDVSMNNNKRI

>member
-1 MLEKQHQPIAFELA
+1 MLEKQHEPIAFELA
-15 KSAKNQNHQ
+15 QSVKTHNHK
-24 ILYLCD
+24 ILYLCN

-37 IKNELKLFMNDSEI
+37 IKNELKLFLDDTEI

-71 IQERIKL
+71 IQKRIKL
-78 LNSDKAGIR
+78 LNSDKSNINL
-87 IIITSCINL
+87 IITSCINL

-102 KNFFVARKN
+102 KKFFVARKS
-111 FEINDLLTIKELTN
+111 FKTNDLLTIKDLTT
-125 SLKAL
+125 SLDSL

-136 KVTSINQYTV
+136 KVNAINQYAV

-154 SGFQLHPIRV
+154 SGFHLNPVRV

-176 FDPSTQNM
+176 FDPLTQNM
-184 TNKLSQFQLF
+184 TNKISEFQLF
-194 SGSEVLLD
+194 SGPEVSLD

-207 RFKYAWR
+207 KFKKAWR
-214 NFFQNYDERHCEIFQ
+214 NYFQNHDERHCEIFQ
-229 SLAAGRYP
+229 CLALGKYP

-244 PLIHSGDSN
+244 PLIQLGDSN
-253 LIDYLSGFSLIKSD
+253 LMDYFSGFKLIKSHQI
-267 KLDQILTT
+267 DQILTS

-286 ESIDSSRPILKPDDY
+286 ESIDSSRPILKPEDY
-301 IFKID
+301 IFEIED
-306 ELDAYLRSADQL
+306 LQAYLKSADQL
-318 SIANKN
+318 SFSDSNLA
-324 TNTIIDHSQ
+324 IDYSK
-333 EKNIQLKILTD
+333 EKDIQLKELIE
-344 KQVNGEIETLLIT
+344 KQVNGLIDTLLIT

-363 LDQINKQYKTNI
+363 LDQINNQFKTNI
-375 ASLPLS
+375 ASLPFALQ
-381 LSNGTFSCIHLP
+381 NGIFSCIHLP
-393 VRSFVGNNGKF
+393 VRSFISKNGKF
-404 VHLNLDEVTSSEVLS
+404 AHLNLDEVMNSEILNLE
-419 SKSTPTN
+419 STPAN
-426 KDSLIEKFENPFHDD
+426 QDSLIEKFENPFHDD

-472 EYLENEILYVP
+472 EYLEKEILYVL
-483 IRQAYLVSKFQVLQ
+483 IRQAYLVSKFQVSQ
-497 THGVRLDSLSSTKWK
+497 SHGVRLDSLSSAKWK
-512 VKKEKAKLKAL
+512 IKKDKAKIKAR

-535 RSISSSYQLICEESA
+535 RSVATSHQLICEEKS
-550 YVEFDKDF
+550 YQEFDKDF
-558 PYVLTTDQVNCIKDI
+558 PYVLTADQVNCIKDI
-573 LKDMS
+573 LKDMA

-606 VHAKKQVMVLAP
+606 VHSKKQVMVLAP
-618 STVLAKQHLET
+618 STVLAKQHLES

-639 NIELLTRHTSAK
+639 NIELLTRHTSLK
-651 NKMKIYDDFK
+651 NKSKIYDDFK
-661 HGKIDV
+661 DGKIDI
-667 LIGTHALLNN
+667 LIGTHALLNH
-677 DISLDNLGLL
+677 DISLENLGLL
-687 VIDEEHRFG
+687 IIDEEHRFG

-744 LSVRTFLNIQNKQII
+744 LSVRTFLNTQNQQII
-759 KNSIDREL
+759 KNAIDREL

-779 ISKMEALKNQITNLV
+779 ISKMDGLKTQIKNLV
-794 PEANIEIAHGKLTKK
+794 PEANIDIAHGKLSKK
-809 VITKTMNGFNSN
+809 DITNTMNGFNSN

-840 ANTIIVID
+840 ANTMIVID
-848 AQNFG
+848 AHNFG

-928 AIGLSMYLSMLKS
+928 AIGLSMYLSMLKN
-941 AVNDLKGHK
+941 AVSDLKGHE
-950 QEKILETEINFNDR
+950 QEKILDTEINFNDR
-964 ALISDSYLPVA
+964 ALIPDTYLPVA

-982 RSLNDAKTNE
+982 RSLNDAKSDE
-992 DINKILEDLKDRC
+992 EINKILEALKDRC
-1005 GKPNDDLL
+1005 GKPNEDLL
-1013 NLIENSK
+1013 NLIESSK

-1034 SNLEKAMITFNDNL
+1034 SNLENAMITFNDNL
-1048 SDQVYKKLIGLIQAG
+1048 TDQVYKKLIGLIQTG
-1063 SAKIKLDNE
+1063 SAKIKLDKE
-1072 NKITLDVSDINNKRI
+1072 NKITLDVSETNNKRI

>member
-1 MLEKQHQPIAFELA
+1 MLEKQHEPIAFELSQSV
-15 KSAKNQNHQ
+15 KIQNHK
-24 ILYLCD
+24 ILYLCN

-37 IKNELKLFMNDSEI
+37 IKNELKLFMDDNLI

-78 LNSDKAGIR
+78 LNSDKANFK

-102 KNFFVARKN
+102 KDFFVARKKYK
-111 FEINDLLTIKELTN
+111 IGATLSIKELT
-125 SLKAL
+125 SGLEAL

-136 KVTSINQYTV
+136 KVSAINQYTV

-154 SGFQLHPIRV
+154 SGFHLYPIRV

-184 TNKLSQFQLF
+184 TKKLSEFKLF
-194 SGSEVLLD
+194 SGSEIQLD

-207 RFKYAWR
+207 KFKYAWR
-214 NFFQNYDERHCEIFQ
+214 NYFQNHDERHCEIFQ
-229 SLAAGRYP
+229 SLASGKYP

-244 PLIHSGDSN
+244 PLIQTGDSN
-253 LIDYLSGFSLIKSD
+253 LVDYFSGFILIKSN
-267 KLDQILTT
+267 KIDQILSS

-280 EERYLE
+280 KERYTE
-286 ESIDSSRPILKPDDY
+286 ESIDSSRPILKPQDY
-301 IFKID
+301 IYEIED
-306 ELDAYLRSADQL
+306 LQAYLQSADLLTL
-318 SIANKN
+318 SNANP
-324 TNTIIDHSQ
+324 IIDYSK
-333 EKNIQLKILTD
+333 EKETQLKIAVE
-344 KQVNGEIETLLIT
+344 KQINGEIDSLLIT
-357 SSEQTK
+357 SSEQIK
-363 LDQINKQYKTNI
+363 LDKLNKQYKTNI
-375 ASLPLS
+375 TSLPFS
-381 LSNGTFSCIHLP
+381 IRNGTFSCIHLP
-393 VRSFVGNNGKF
+393 VRSFTSKNGKF
-404 VHLNLDEVTSSEVLS
+404 IHLNLDEVMSSEILN
-419 SKSTPTN
+419 SKSTSKN
-426 KDSLIEKFENPFHDD
+426 QDSLIEKFENPFHDE

-483 IRQAYLVSKFQVLQ
+483 IRQAYLVSKFQVSQ
-497 THGVRLDSLSSTKWK
+497 THGVRIDSLSSTKWK
-512 VKKEKAKLKAL
+512 IKKEKARKKAL

-535 RSISSSYQLICEESA
+535 RSIATSYQLICEDSS
-550 YVEFDKDF
+550 YFEFDKDF
-558 PYVLTTDQVNCIKDI
+558 PYVLTADQVNCIKDI

-618 STVLAKQHLET
+618 STVLAKQHLES

-639 NIELLTRHTSAK
+639 NIELLTRHTSSK
-651 NKMKIYDDFK
+651 NKIKIYDDFK
-661 HGKIDV
+661 YGKIDI

-677 DISLDNLGLL
+677 DISLNNLGLL
-687 VIDEEHRFG
+687 VVDEEHRFG

-744 LSVRTFLNIQNKQII
+744 LSVKTFLNTQNQQII
-759 KNSIDREL
+759 KNAIVREL

-779 ISKMEALKNQITNLV
+779 ISKMEGLKNQITDLV
-794 PEANIEIAHGKLTKK
+794 PEANIDIAHGKLTKK
-809 VITKTMNGFNSN
+809 GITKTMNGFNSN

-848 AQNFG
+848 AHNFG

-950 QEKILETEINFNDR
+950 QEKILDTEINFNDR
-964 ALISDSYLPVA
+964 ALIPDSYLPVA

-982 RSLNDAKTNE
+982 RSLNDAKSNE
-992 DINKILEDLKDRC
+992 EVNMILEDLKDRC
-1005 GKPNDDLL
+1005 GKPNEDLL
-1013 NLIENSK
+1013 NLIESSK

-1034 SNLEKAMITFNDNL
+1034 SNIEKAMISFNDNL
-1048 SDQVYKKLIGLIQAG
+1048 SDQVYKKLIGLIQTG

-1072 NKITLDVSDINNKRI
+1072 NKITLDVSENSNKRI

-1092 LNELI
+1092 LNELV

>member
-1 MLEKQHQPIAFELA
+1 MLEKQHEPIAFELA
-15 KSAKNQNHQ
+15 QSVKMQNQK
-24 ILYLCD
+24 ILYLCN

-37 IKNELKLFMNDSEI
+37 IKNELTLFLDDTEI

-78 LNSDKAGIR
+78 LNSDTTSIK

-102 KNFFVARKN
+102 KNFFIARKK
-111 FEINDLLTIKELTN
+111 FKINDLLTIKDLTT
-125 SLKAL
+125 SLETL

-136 KVTSINQYTV
+136 KVNAINQYTV

-154 SGFQLHPIRV
+154 SGFQLRPLRI

-176 FDPSTQNM
+176 FDPKTQKM
-184 TNKLSQFQLF
+184 TNKLSEFKLF
-194 SGSEVLLD
+194 SGSEICLD
-202 DESIG
+202 EESVSN
-207 RFKYAWR
+207 FKYAWR
-214 NFFQNYDERHCEIFQ
+214 NYFQKHDERHCEIFQ
-229 SLAAGRYP
+229 SLASGQFP

-244 PLIHSGDSN
+244 PLIQEGESN
-253 LIDYLSGFSLIKSD
+253 LIDYFPEFSLQKSS
-267 KLDQILTT
+267 QINQVLSS

-286 ESIDSSRPILKPDDY
+286 ESIDSSRPILKPPDY
-301 IFKID
+301 IYTIKDLQTYLQSAREI
-306 ELDAYLRSADQL
+306 EILDLDP
-318 SIANKN
+318 
-324 TNTIIDHSQ
+324 IIDQSK
-333 EKNIQLKILTD
+333 EKETQLELLIE
-344 KQVNGEIETLLIT
+344 KQVNKQINTLLIT

-363 LDQINKQYKTNI
+363 LDEVNKKYKTSI
-375 ASLPLS
+375 TSLPFN
-381 LSNGTFSCIHLP
+381 LSNGIFSCIHLP
-393 VRSFVGNNGKF
+393 VRSFVSKNGKF
-404 VHLNLDEVTSSEVLS
+404 VHINLDRVTSSEVMNA
-419 SKSTPTN
+419 KSIATN
-426 KDSLIEKFENPFHDD
+426 QDSLIEKFENPFNDD
-441 ELVIHVDYGVG
+441 ELVIHIDYGVG

-472 EYLENEILYVP
+472 EYLEKEILYVP
-483 IRQAYLVSKFQVLQ
+483 IRQAYLVSKFQVSQ
-497 THGVRLDSLSSTKWK
+497 THGVRLDSLSSAKWK
-512 VKKEKAKLKAL
+512 VKKEKAKIKAL

-535 RSISSSYQLICEESA
+535 RSIASSYQLLCEESA
-550 YVEFDKDF
+550 YQEFDKDF

-573 LKDMS
+573 LKDMA

-597 VAMRGAFVA
+597 VAMRGTFVA
-606 VHAKKQVMVLAP
+606 VHSKKQVMVLAP
-618 STVLAKQHLET
+618 STVLAKQHLES

-639 NIELLTRHTSAK
+639 NINLLTRHTSSK
-651 NKMKIYDDFK
+651 NKIKIYDDFK
-661 HGKIDV
+661 HGKIDI

-687 VIDEEHRFG
+687 IIDEEHRFG

-744 LSVRTFLNIQNKQII
+744 LSVKTFLNTQNQQII
-759 KNSIDREL
+759 KNAIDREL

-779 ISKMEALKNQITNLV
+779 ISKMDGLKTQISNLV
-794 PEANIEIAHGKLTKK
+794 SEANIDIAHGKLTKK
-809 VITKTMNGFNSN
+809 DITKTMNGFNSG

-848 AQNFG
+848 AHNFG

-941 AVNDLKGHK
+941 AVNDLKGNE
-950 QEKILETEINFNDR
+950 QEKILDTEINFNDR
-964 ALISDSYLPVA
+964 SLIPDSYLPVA

-982 RSLNDAKTNE
+982 RSLNDAKNNE
-992 DINKILEDLKDRC
+992 EVNMILEDLKDRC

-1013 NLIENSK
+1013 NLIESSK

-1034 SNLEKAMITFNDNL
+1034 SNLEKAMITFNNNL
-1048 SDQVYKKLIGLIQAG
+1048 SDEVYKKLIGLIQTG
-1063 SAKIKLDNE
+1063 SAKIKLENE
-1072 NKITLDVSDINNKRI
+1072 NKITLDVSENNDRRI
-1087 AVAGL
+1087 AVTGL
-1092 LNELI
+1092 LNELV

>member
-1 MLEKQHQPIAFELA
+1 MREKQHEPIAFELA
-15 KSAKNQNHQ
+15 QSVKIQNQK
-24 ILYLCD
+24 ILYLCH

-37 IKNELKLFMNDSEI
+37 IKNELLLFMNDDEI

-71 IQERIKL
+71 IQQRIKL
-78 LNSDKAGIR
+78 LNADKTNIK

-102 KNFFVARKN
+102 KNFFISRKIFKIGN
-111 FEINDLLTIKELTN
+111 TLTIKDLTT
-125 SLKAL
+125 SLEKL
-130 NYERTD
+130 KYERVD
-136 KVTSINQYTV
+136 KVRLINQYTV

-154 SGFQLHPIRV
+154 SGFQLNPIRV

-176 FDPSTQNM
+176 FDPKTQNM
-184 TNKLSQFQLF
+184 TSKLSEFKLYT
-194 SGSEVLLD
+194 GSEINLD
-202 DESIG
+202 EDSIG
-207 RFKYAWR
+207 NFKFAWR
-214 NFFQNYDERHCEIFQ
+214 NYFQSHDERHCEIFQ
-229 SLAAGRYP
+229 SLASGKYP

-244 PLIHSGDSN
+244 PLIQEGNSN
-253 LIDYLSGFSLIKSD
+253 LIDYFAGYNLIACERIDQSLSSYK
-267 KLDQILTT
+267 
-275 HQAFV
+275 AFV

-286 ESIDSSRPILKPDDY
+286 ESIDSTRPILKPHDY
-301 IFKID
+301 IFTIKELQLYIETAKKIVVTNNN
-306 ELDAYLRSADQL
+306 
-318 SIANKN
+318 SI
-324 TNTIIDHSQ
+324 TNNSLQKET
-333 EKNIQLKILTD
+333 QLKILIE
-344 KQVNGEIETLLIT
+344 KQINGEIDTLLIT
-357 SSEQTK
+357 STEQTK
-363 LDQINKQYKTNI
+363 LDQINKQYKTQNVSI
-375 ASLPLS
+375 PFSP
-381 LSNGTFSCIHLP
+381 NKGIYSCIHLP
-393 VRSFVGNNGKF
+393 ARSFVSKDEKL
-404 VHLNLDEVTSSEVLS
+404 VHLNLDRTANSKMLDAKPASVTQE
-419 SKSTPTN
+419 
-426 KDSLIEKFENPFHDD
+426 SLIKKFENPFHDE

-465 EEEYIQI
+465 EEEYIRI

-483 IRQAYLVSKFQVLQ
+483 IRQAYLVSKFQVSQ
-497 THGVRLDSLSSTKWK
+497 THGVRLDSLSSAKWK
-512 VKKEKAKLKAL
+512 VKKEKAKIKAQ

-535 RSISSSYQLICEESA
+535 RSMATSYQLTCEENA
-550 YVEFDKDF
+550 YQAFDKDF
-558 PYVLTTDQVNCIKDI
+558 PYVLTTDQVHCINDI
-573 LKDMS
+573 LKDLA

-618 STVLAKQHLET
+618 STVLAKQHLES

-639 NIELLTRHTSAK
+639 NIDLLTRHTSPK
-651 NKMKIYDDFK
+651 NKIKIYDNFK
-661 HGKIDV
+661 HGKIDI

-677 DISLDNLGLL
+677 DITLDNVGLL

-744 LSVRTFLNIQNKQII
+744 LSVKTFLNTQNQQII
-759 KNSIDREL
+759 KNAVDREL

-779 ISKMEALKNQITNLV
+779 ISKMDSLKKQISDLV
-794 PEANIEIAHGKLTKK
+794 PEANIDIAHGKLTKK
-809 VITKTMNGFNSN
+809 DITKTMNGFNSN

-848 AQNFG
+848 AHNFG

-941 AVNDLKGHK
+941 AVNDLKGNE
-950 QEKILETEINFNDR
+950 QEKILDTEINFNDR
-964 ALISDSYLPVA
+964 ALIPDSYLPVA

-982 RSLNDAKTNE
+982 RSLNDAKNNE
-992 DINKILEDLKDRC
+992 EVNKILEDLKDRC

-1013 NLIENSK
+1013 NLIESSK

-1034 SNLEKAMITFNDNL
+1034 SNQEKAMITFNDNL
-1048 SDQVYKKLIGLIQAG
+1048 SDQVYKKLIGLIQTG

-1072 NKITLDVSDINNKRI
+1072 NKITLDVSENNNKRF

-1092 LNELI
+1092 LNELV

>member
-1 MLEKQHQPIAFELA
+1 MLEKQHEPIAFELA
-15 KSAKNQNHQ
+15 QYVKMQNQK

-30 SDKEARL
+30 SDKDARF
-37 IKNELKLFMNDSEI
+37 IKNELNLFLSDSEI

-78 LNSDKAGIR
+78 LNSDKQNIK

-111 FEINDLLTIKELTN
+111 YKINDSLTIKDLTS
-125 SLKAL
+125 SLEAL

-136 KVTSINQYTV
+136 KVNAINQYTI

-154 SGFQLHPIRV
+154 SGFQLWPIRV

-176 FDPSTQNM
+176 FDPKTQNM
-184 TNKLSQFQLF
+184 TNKLSEFKLF
-194 SGSEVLLD
+194 SGSEICLD
-202 DESIG
+202 EESIG
-207 RFKYAWR
+207 NFKNAWR
-214 NFFQNYDERHCEIFQ
+214 NYFQNHDERHCEIFQ
-229 SLAAGRYP
+229 SLASGQYP

-244 PLIHSGDSN
+244 PLIQNGDSN
-253 LIDYLSGFSLIKSD
+253 LIDYFSGFSLHKSNQI
-267 KLDQILTT
+267 DQVLSS

-280 EERYLE
+280 EERYAE
-286 ESIDSSRPILKPDDY
+286 ESIDSSRPILKPNDY
-301 IFKID
+301 NFTIAD
-306 ELDAYLRSADQL
+306 LDAYLKSAEEIKLLDQ
-318 SIANKN
+318 NP
-324 TNTIIDHSQ
+324 IIDQS
-333 EKNIQLKILTD
+333 EDRENQLKMLIE
-344 KQVNGEIETLLIT
+344 KQSDREIETLLIT

-363 LDQINKQYKTNI
+363 LDQINKQYKTT
-375 ASLPLS
+375 ATSLPFS
-381 LSNGTFSCIHLP
+381 HHNGVFSCIHLP
-393 VRSFVGNNGKF
+393 VRSFVSENGKF
-404 VHLNLDEVTSSEVLS
+404 VHLNLDRVTGSETLNA
-419 SKSTPTN
+419 KPSTTN
-426 KDSLIEKFENPFHDD
+426 QDSLIKKFENPFHDD
-441 ELVIHVDYGVG
+441 EFVIHVDYGVG

-483 IRQAYLVSKFQVLQ
+483 IRQAYLVSKFQVSQ
-497 THGVRLDSLSSTKWK
+497 SHGVRLDSLSSAKWK
-512 VKKEKAKLKAL
+512 VKKEKAKIKAL

-535 RSISSSYQLICEESA
+535 RSIASSYQLVCEESI
-550 YVEFDKDF
+550 YKEFDKDF

-573 LKDMS
+573 LKDMA

-618 STVLAKQHLET
+618 STVLAKQHLES
-629 FTKRFVNFPV
+629 FTKRFINFPV
-639 NIELLTRHTSAK
+639 NIELLTRHTSSK
-651 NKMKIYDDFK
+651 NKIKIYDDFK
-661 HGKIDV
+661 YGKIDI

-744 LSVRTFLNIQNKQII
+744 LSVRTFLNTQNQQII
-759 KNSIDREL
+759 KNAIDREL
-767 ARGGQVFLVQND
+767 ARGGQVFIVQND
-779 ISKMEALKNQITNLV
+779 ISKMEGLKNQIINLV
-794 PEANIEIAHGKLTKK
+794 PEANIDIAHGKLAKK
-809 VITKTMNGFNSN
+809 DITNTMNGFNSN

-848 AQNFG
+848 AHNFG

-950 QEKILETEINFNDR
+950 EEKILDTEINFNDR
-964 ALISDSYLPVA
+964 ALIPDSYLPVA

-982 RSLNDAKTNE
+982 RSLNDSKSNE
-992 DINKILEDLKDRC
+992 EINKILEDLKDRC

-1013 NLIENSK
+1013 NLIESSK
-1020 LRILA
+1020 IRILA

-1034 SNLEKAMITFNDNL
+1034 SNLENAMITFNDNL
-1048 SDQVYKKLIGLIQAG
+1048 NDQVYKKLIGLIQTG

-1072 NKITLDVSDINNKRI
+1072 NKITLDVSENNNKRI
-1087 AVAGL
+1087 AVARL
-1092 LNELI
+1092 LNELV

>member
-1 MLEKQHQPIAFELA
+1 MLEKQHEPIAFELA
-15 KSAKNQNHQ
+15 QSVKMQNQK
-24 ILYLCD
+24 ILYLCN

-37 IKNELKLFMNDSEI
+37 IKNELTLFLDDTEI

-78 LNSDKAGIR
+78 LNSDTTSIK

-102 KNFFVARKN
+102 KNFFIARKK
-111 FEINDLLTIKELTN
+111 FKINDLLTIKDLTT
-125 SLKAL
+125 SLETL

-136 KVTSINQYTV
+136 KVNAINQYTV

-154 SGFQLHPIRV
+154 SGFQLRPLRI

-176 FDPSTQNM
+176 FDPKTQKM
-184 TNKLSQFQLF
+184 TNKLSEFKLF
-194 SGSEVLLD
+194 SGSEICLD
-202 DESIG
+202 EESVSN
-207 RFKYAWR
+207 FKYAWR
-214 NFFQNYDERHCEIFQ
+214 NYFQKHDERHCEIFQ
-229 SLAAGRYP
+229 SLASGQFP

-244 PLIHSGDSN
+244 PLIQEGESN
-253 LIDYLSGFSLIKSD
+253 LIDYFPEFSLQKSS
-267 KLDQILTT
+267 QINQVLSS

-286 ESIDSSRPILKPDDY
+286 ESIDSSRPILKPPDY
-301 IFKID
+301 IYTIKDLQTYLQSAREI
-306 ELDAYLRSADQL
+306 EILDLDP
-318 SIANKN
+318 
-324 TNTIIDHSQ
+324 IIDQSK
-333 EKNIQLKILTD
+333 EKETQLELLIE
-344 KQVNGEIETLLIT
+344 KQVNKQINTLLIT

-363 LDQINKQYKTNI
+363 LDEVNKKYKTSI
-375 ASLPLS
+375 TSLPFN
-381 LSNGTFSCIHLP
+381 LSNGIFSCIHLP
-393 VRSFVGNNGKF
+393 VRSFVSKNGKF
-404 VHLNLDEVTSSEVLS
+404 VHINLDRVTSSEVMNA
-419 SKSTPTN
+419 KSIATN
-426 KDSLIEKFENPFHDD
+426 QDSLIEKFENPFNDD
-441 ELVIHVDYGVG
+441 ELVIHIDYGVG

-472 EYLENEILYVP
+472 EYLEKEILYVP
-483 IRQAYLVSKFQVLQ
+483 IRQAYLVSKFQVSQ
-497 THGVRLDSLSSTKWK
+497 THGVRLDSLSSAKWK
-512 VKKEKAKLKAL
+512 VKKEKAKIKAL

-535 RSISSSYQLICEESA
+535 RSIASSYQLLCEESA
-550 YVEFDKDF
+550 YQEFDKDF

-573 LKDMS
+573 LKDMA

-597 VAMRGAFVA
+597 VAMRGTFVA
-606 VHAKKQVMVLAP
+606 VHSKKQVMVLAP
-618 STVLAKQHLET
+618 STVLAKQHLES

-639 NIELLTRHTSAK
+639 NINLLTRHTSSK
-651 NKMKIYDDFK
+651 NKIKIYDDFK
-661 HGKIDV
+661 HGKIDI

-687 VIDEEHRFG
+687 IIDEEHRFG

-744 LSVRTFLNIQNKQII
+744 LSVKTFLNTQNQQII
-759 KNSIDREL
+759 KNAIDREL

-779 ISKMEALKNQITNLV
+779 ISKMDGLKTQISNLV
-794 PEANIEIAHGKLTKK
+794 SEANIDIAHGKLTKK
-809 VITKTMNGFNSN
+809 DITKTMNGFNSG

-848 AQNFG
+848 AHNFG

-941 AVNDLKGHK
+941 AVNDLKGNE
-950 QEKILETEINFNDR
+950 QEKILDTEINFNDR
-964 ALISDSYLPVA
+964 SLIPDSYLPVA

-982 RSLNDAKTNE
+982 RSLNDAKNNE
-992 DINKILEDLKDRC
+992 EVNKILEDLKDRC

-1013 NLIENSK
+1013 NLIESSK

-1034 SNLEKAMITFNDNL
+1034 SNLEKAMITFNNNL
-1048 SDQVYKKLIGLIQAG
+1048 SDEVYKKLIGLIQTG
-1063 SAKIKLDNE
+1063 SAKIKLENE
-1072 NKITLDVSDINNKRI
+1072 NKITLDVSENNDRRI
-1087 AVAGL
+1087 AVTGL
-1092 LNELI
+1092 LNELV

>member
-1 MLEKQHQPIAFELA
+1 MLEKQHEPTAFELA
-15 KSAKNQNHQ
+15 QSAKIQSQ
-24 ILYLCD
+24 KILYLCN

-37 IKNELKLFMNDSEI
+37 IKNELALFLDDAEI

-78 LNSDKAGIR
+78 LNSDTTSIK

-102 KNFFVARKN
+102 KNFFIARKN
-111 FEINDLLTIKELTN
+111 FKINDSLTIKDLTT
-125 SLKAL
+125 SLEAL

-136 KVTSINQYTV
+136 KVNAINQYTV

-154 SGFQLHPIRV
+154 SGFQLRPLRI

-176 FDPSTQNM
+176 FDPKTQNM
-184 TNKLSQFQLF
+184 TNKLSEFKLF
-194 SGSEVLLD
+194 SGSEICLD
-202 DESIG
+202 EESIG
-207 RFKYAWR
+207 NFKYAWR
-214 NFFQNYDERHCEIFQ
+214 NYFQKHDERHCEIFQ
-229 SLAAGRYP
+229 SLASGQFP

-244 PLIHSGDSN
+244 PLIQEGESN
-253 LIDYLSGFSLIKSD
+253 LIDYFSEFSLQKSS
-267 KLDQILTT
+267 QINQVLSS

-301 IFKID
+301 IFKIKD
-306 ELDAYLRSADQL
+306 LQTYLQSAREIEISDLDP
-318 SIANKN
+318 
-324 TNTIIDHSQ
+324 IIDQSK
-333 EKNIQLKILTD
+333 EKETQLELLIE
-344 KQVNGEIETLLIT
+344 KQVNKEIKTLLIT

-363 LDQINKQYKTNI
+363 LDEVNKKYNTSITSPPFN
-375 ASLPLS
+375 
-381 LSNGTFSCIHLP
+381 LSNGIFSCIHLP
-393 VRSFVGNNGKF
+393 VRSFVSKNGKF
-404 VHLNLDEVTSSEVLS
+404 VHINLDRVTSSEVMNA
-419 SKSTPTN
+419 KSITTN
-426 KDSLIEKFENPFHDD
+426 QDSLIEKFENPFNDD
-441 ELVIHVDYGVG
+441 ELVIHIDYGVG

-472 EYLENEILYVP
+472 EYLEKEILYVP
-483 IRQAYLVSKFQVLQ
+483 IRQAYLVSKFQVSQ
-497 THGVRLDSLSSTKWK
+497 THGVRLDSLSSAKWK
-512 VKKEKAKLKAL
+512 VKKEKAKIKAL

-535 RSISSSYQLICEESA
+535 RSIASSYQLLCEESA
-550 YVEFDKDF
+550 YQEFDKDF

-573 LKDMS
+573 LKDMA

-606 VHAKKQVMVLAP
+606 VHSKKQVMVLAP
-618 STVLAKQHLET
+618 STVLAKQHLES

-639 NIELLTRHTSAK
+639 NINLLTRHTSPK
-651 NKMKIYDDFK
+651 NKIKIYDDFK
-661 HGKIDV
+661 HGKIDI

-677 DISLDNLGLL
+677 DISLDSLGLL
-687 VIDEEHRFG
+687 IIDEEHRFG

-744 LSVRTFLNIQNKQII
+744 LSVKTFLNTQNQQII
-759 KNSIDREL
+759 KNAIDREL

-779 ISKMEALKNQITNLV
+779 ISKMDGLKTQISNLV
-794 PEANIEIAHGKLTKK
+794 SEANIDIAHGKLTKK
-809 VITKTMNGFNSN
+809 DITKTMNGFNSG

-848 AQNFG
+848 AHNFG

-941 AVNDLKGHK
+941 AVNDLKGHE
-950 QEKILETEINFNDR
+950 QEKILDTEINFNDR
-964 ALISDSYLPVA
+964 ALIPDSYLPVA

-982 RSLNDAKTNE
+982 RSLNDAKNNE
-992 DINKILEDLKDRC
+992 EVNMILEDLKDRC

-1013 NLIENSK
+1013 NLIESSK

-1034 SNLEKAMITFNDNL
+1034 SNLEKAMITFNNNL
-1048 SDQVYKKLIGLIQAG
+1048 SDEVYKKLIGLIQTG

-1072 NKITLDVSDINNKRI
+1072 NKITLDVSENNNKRI

-1092 LNELI
+1092 LNELV

>member
-1 MLEKQHQPIAFELA
+1 MLEKQHEPIAFELSQSV
-15 KSAKNQNHQ
+15 KIQNHK
-24 ILYLCD
+24 ILYLCN

-37 IKNELKLFMNDSEI
+37 IKNELKLFMDDNLI

-78 LNSDKAGIR
+78 LNSAKDNFK
-87 IIITSCINL
+87 IIITSCLNL

-102 KNFFVARKN
+102 KDFFVARKKYK
-111 FEINDLLTIKELTN
+111 IGAALSIKELTS
-125 SLKAL
+125 SLEAL

-136 KVTSINQYTV
+136 KVKAINQYTV
-146 RGGVVDFY
+146 RGGVVDFF
-154 SGFQLHPIRV
+154 SGFHIHPIRV

-176 FDPSTQNM
+176 FDSITQNM
-184 TNKLSQFQLF
+184 TKKLSEFKLF
-194 SGSEVLLD
+194 SGSEIQLD

-207 RFKYAWR
+207 KFKNAWR
-214 NFFQNYDERHCEIFQ
+214 NYFQNHDERHCEIFQ
-229 SLAAGRYP
+229 SLASGKYP

-244 PLIHSGDSN
+244 PLIQTGNSN
-253 LIDYLSGFSLIKSD
+253 LVDYFSGFILIKSN
-267 KLDQILTT
+267 KIDQILSSY
-275 HQAFV
+275 QAFV
-280 EERYLE
+280 TERYLE
-286 ESIDSSRPILKPDDY
+286 ESIDSSRPILKPQDY
-301 IFKID
+301 IFEIED
-306 ELDAYLRSADQL
+306 LQEYLQSADLFTL
-318 SIANKN
+318 SNVDP
-324 TNTIIDHSQ
+324 IIDYTK
-333 EKNIQLKILTD
+333 EKEAQLKIAID
-344 KQVNGEIETLLIT
+344 KQGKGEIDTVLIT
-357 SSEQTK
+357 SSEQIK
-363 LDQINKQYKTNI
+363 LDKLNKKYKTKI
-375 ASLPLS
+375 TSLPFS
-381 LSNGTFSCIHLP
+381 LRNGTFSCIHLP
-393 VRSFVGNNGKF
+393 VRSFSSKNRKF
-404 VHLNLDEVTSSEVLS
+404 VHLNLDEVMSSEILNP
-419 SKSTPTN
+419 KSTSTKQN
-426 KDSLIEKFENPFHDD
+426 SLIEKFENPFNDE

-483 IRQAYLVSKFQVLQ
+483 IRQAYLVSKFQILQ

-512 VKKEKAKLKAL
+512 IKKEKAKLKAL

-535 RSISSSYQLICEESA
+535 RSIATSYQLICDDSS
-550 YVEFDKDF
+550 YLEFDRDF
-558 PYVLTTDQVNCIKDI
+558 PYALTPDQVNCIKDI
-573 LKDMS
+573 LKDMA

-597 VAMRGAFVA
+597 IAMRGAFVA
-606 VHAKKQVMVLAP
+606 VQAKKQVMVLAP
-618 STVLAKQHLET
+618 STVLAKQHLES

-639 NIELLTRHTSAK
+639 NIELLTRHTSSK
-651 NKMKIYDDFK
+651 NKIKIYDDFK
-661 HGKIDV
+661 YGKIDI

-744 LSVRTFLNIQNKQII
+744 LSVKTFLNTQNQQII
-759 KNSIDREL
+759 KNAIDREL

-779 ISKMEALKNQITNLV
+779 ISKMEGLKNQITDLV
-794 PEANIEIAHGKLTKK
+794 PEANIDIAHGKLTKK
-809 VITKTMNGFNSN
+809 GITKTMNGFNSN

-848 AQNFG
+848 AHNFG

-913 GAGDFLGVKQSGHIE
+913 GAGDFLGVKQSGQIE

-950 QEKILETEINFNDR
+950 QEKILDTEINFNDR
-964 ALISDSYLPVA
+964 ALIPDSYLPVA
-975 NERLKIY
+975 NERLKVY
-982 RSLNDAKTNE
+982 RSLNDAKSNE
-992 DINKILEDLKDRC
+992 EVNKILEDLKDRC

-1013 NLIENSK
+1013 NLIESSK

-1034 SNLEKAMITFNDNL
+1034 SNLEKAIITFNNNL
-1048 SDQVYKKLIGLIQAG
+1048 SDQVYKKLIGLIQTG

-1072 NKITLDVSDINNKRI
+1072 NKITLDVSDNNNKRI

-1092 LNELI
+1092 LNELV

>member
-1 MLEKQHQPIAFELA
+1 MREKQHEPIAFELA
-15 KSAKNQNHQ
+15 QSVKIQNQK

-37 IKNELKLFMNDSEI
+37 IKNELLLFMNDDEI

-71 IQERIKL
+71 IQQRIKL
-78 LNSDKAGIR
+78 LNADKTKIK

-102 KNFFVARKN
+102 KNFFISRKIFKIGN
-111 FEINDLLTIKELTN
+111 TLTIKDLTTILEN
-125 SLKAL
+125 LK
-130 NYERTD
+130 YERVD
-136 KVTSINQYTV
+136 KVRSINQYTV

-154 SGFQLHPIRV
+154 SGFQLNPIRV

-176 FDPSTQNM
+176 FDPKTQNM
-184 TNKLSQFQLF
+184 TSKLTEFKLYT
-194 SGSEVLLD
+194 GSEINLD
-202 DESIG
+202 EDSIG
-207 RFKYAWR
+207 NFKFAWR
-214 NFFQNYDERHCEIFQ
+214 NYFQSHDERHCEIFQ
-229 SLAAGRYP
+229 SLASGKYP

-244 PLIHSGDSN
+244 PLIQEGNSN
-253 LIDYLSGFSLIKSD
+253 LIDYFSGFNLIACERIDQSLSSYK
-267 KLDQILTT
+267 
-275 HQAFV
+275 AFV

-286 ESIDSSRPILKPDDY
+286 ESIDSTRPILKPHDY
-301 IFKID
+301 IFTIKELQLYIETAKKIVVTD
-306 ELDAYLRSADQL
+306 D
-318 SIANKN
+318 NP
-324 TNTIIDHSQ
+324 IIDNSLQ
-333 EKNIQLKILTD
+333 KETQLKILIE
-344 KQVNGEIETLLIT
+344 KQVNGEIDTLLIT
-357 SSEQTK
+357 STEQTK
-363 LDQINKQYKTNI
+363 LDQINKQYKTQI
-375 ASLPLS
+375 VSIPLS
-381 LSNGTFSCIHLP
+381 PSKGIYSCIHLP
-393 VRSFVGNNGKF
+393 ARSFVSKDEKL
-404 VHLNLDEVTSSEVLS
+404 VHLNLDITANSKILDAKPASVTQE
-419 SKSTPTN
+419 
-426 KDSLIEKFENPFHDD
+426 SLIEKFENPFLDE

-465 EEEYIQI
+465 EEEYIRI

-483 IRQAYLVSKFQVLQ
+483 IRQAYLVSKFQVSQ
-497 THGVRLDSLSSTKWK
+497 THGVRLDSLSSAKWK
-512 VKKEKAKLKAL
+512 VKKEKAKIKAQ

-535 RSISSSYQLICEESA
+535 RSIATSYQLTCEENA
-550 YVEFDKDF
+550 YQAFDQDF

-573 LKDMS
+573 LKDMA

-618 STVLAKQHLET
+618 STVLAKQHLES

-639 NIELLTRHTSAK
+639 NIDLLTRHTSPK
-651 NKMKIYDDFK
+651 NKIKIYDNFK
-661 HGKIDV
+661 HGKIDI

-677 DISLDNLGLL
+677 DITLDNVGLL

-744 LSVRTFLNIQNKQII
+744 LSVKTFLNTQNQQII
-759 KNSIDREL
+759 KNAVDREL

-779 ISKMEALKNQITNLV
+779 ISKMDSLKKQISDLV
-794 PEANIEIAHGKLTKK
+794 PEANIDIAHGKLTKTD
-809 VITKTMNGFNSN
+809 ITKTMNGFNSN

-848 AQNFG
+848 AHNFG

-941 AVNDLKGHK
+941 AVNDLKGNE
-950 QEKILETEINFNDR
+950 QEKILDTEINFNDR
-964 ALISDSYLPVA
+964 ALIPDSYLPVA

-982 RSLNDAKTNE
+982 RSLNDAKNNE
-992 DINKILEDLKDRC
+992 EVNKILEDLKDRC

-1013 NLIENSK
+1013 NLIESSK

-1034 SNLEKAMITFNDNL
+1034 SNLEKAMITFNHNL

-1072 NKITLDVSDINNKRI
+1072 NKITLDVSENNNKRM

-1092 LNELI
+1092 LNELV

>member
-1 MLEKQHQPIAFELA
+1 MLEKQHEPIAFELSQSV
-15 KSAKNQNHQ
+15 KIQNHK
-24 ILYLCD
+24 ILYLCN

-37 IKNELKLFMNDSEI
+37 IKNELKLFMDDNLI

-78 LNSDKAGIR
+78 LNSDKANFK

-102 KNFFVARKN
+102 MDFFVARKKYK
-111 FEINDLLTIKELTN
+111 IGATLSIKELT
-125 SLKAL
+125 SGLEAL

-136 KVTSINQYTV
+136 KVSAINQYTV

-154 SGFQLHPIRV
+154 SGFHLYPIRV

-184 TNKLSQFQLF
+184 TKKLSEFKLF
-194 SGSEVLLD
+194 SGSEIRLD
-202 DESIG
+202 DDSIG
-207 RFKYAWR
+207 KFKYAWR
-214 NFFQNYDERHCEIFQ
+214 NYFQNHDERHCEIFQ
-229 SLAAGRYP
+229 SLASGKYP

-244 PLIHSGDSN
+244 PLIQTGDSN
-253 LIDYLSGFSLIKSD
+253 LVDYFSGFILIKSN
-267 KLDQILTT
+267 KIDQILSS

-280 EERYLE
+280 KERYTE
-286 ESIDSSRPILKPDDY
+286 ESIDSSRPLLKPQDY
-301 IFKID
+301 IYQIED
-306 ELDAYLRSADQL
+306 LQAYLQSAALLTL
-318 SIANKN
+318 SNANP
-324 TNTIIDHSQ
+324 IIDYSK
-333 EKNIQLKILTD
+333 EKETQLKIAVE
-344 KQVNGEIETLLIT
+344 KQINGEIDSLLIT
-357 SSEQTK
+357 SSEQIK
-363 LDQINKQYKTNI
+363 LDKLKKQYKTNI
-375 ASLPLS
+375 TSVPFTIR
-381 LSNGTFSCIHLP
+381 NGTFSCIHLP
-393 VRSFVGNNGKF
+393 VRSFTSKNGKF
-404 VHLNLDEVTSSEVLS
+404 IHLNLDEVMSSEILN
-419 SKSTPTN
+419 SKSTSKN
-426 KDSLIEKFENPFHDD
+426 QDSLIEKFENPFHDE

-483 IRQAYLVSKFQVLQ
+483 IRQAYLVSKFQVSQ
-497 THGVRLDSLSSTKWK
+497 THGVRIDSLSSTKWK
-512 VKKEKAKLKAL
+512 IKKEKARKKAL

-535 RSISSSYQLICEESA
+535 RSIATSYQLICEDSS
-550 YVEFDKDF
+550 YFEFDKDF
-558 PYVLTTDQVNCIKDI
+558 PYVLTADQVNCIKDI

-618 STVLAKQHLET
+618 STVLAKQHLES

-639 NIELLTRHTSAK
+639 NIELLTRHTSSK
-651 NKMKIYDDFK
+651 NKIKIYDDFK
-661 HGKIDV
+661 YGKIDI

-677 DISLDNLGLL
+677 DISLNNLGLL
-687 VIDEEHRFG
+687 VVDEEHRFG

-706 QSTTHILYMSAT
+706 QTTTHILYMSAT

-744 LSVRTFLNIQNKQII
+744 LSVKTFLNTQNQQII
-759 KNSIDREL
+759 KNAIVREL

-779 ISKMEALKNQITNLV
+779 ISKMEGLKNQITDLV
-794 PEANIEIAHGKLTKK
+794 PEANIDIAHGKLNKK
-809 VITKTMNGFNSN
+809 GITKTMNGFNSN

-848 AQNFG
+848 AHNFG

-950 QEKILETEINFNDR
+950 QEKILDTEINFNDR
-964 ALISDSYLPVA
+964 ALIPDSYLPVA

-982 RSLNDAKTNE
+982 RSLNDAKSNE
-992 DINKILEDLKDRC
+992 EVNMILEDLKDRC
-1005 GKPNDDLL
+1005 GKPNEDLL
-1013 NLIENSK
+1013 NLIESSK

-1034 SNLEKAMITFNDNL
+1034 SNIEKAMISFNDNL
-1048 SDQVYKKLIGLIQAG
+1048 SDQVYKKLIGLIQTG

-1072 NKITLDVSDINNKRI
+1072 NKITLDVSENSNKRI

-1092 LNELI
+1092 LNELV

>member
-1 MLEKQHQPIAFELA
+1 MREKQHEPIAFELA
-15 KSAKNQNHQ
+15 QSVKIQNQK

-37 IKNELKLFMNDSEI
+37 IKNELLLFMNDDEI

-71 IQERIKL
+71 IQQRIKL
-78 LNSDKAGIR
+78 LNADKTNIK

-102 KNFFVARKN
+102 KNFFISRKIFKIGN
-111 FEINDLLTIKELTN
+111 TLTIKDLTT
-125 SLKAL
+125 SLEKL
-130 NYERTD
+130 KYERVD
-136 KVTSINQYTV
+136 KVRLINQYTI

-154 SGFQLHPIRV
+154 SGFQLNPIRV

-176 FDPSTQNM
+176 FDPKTQNM
-184 TNKLSQFQLF
+184 TSKLSEFKLYT
-194 SGSEVLLD
+194 GSEINLD
-202 DESIG
+202 EDSIG
-207 RFKYAWR
+207 NFKFAWR
-214 NFFQNYDERHCEIFQ
+214 NYFQSHDERHCEIFQ
-229 SLAAGRYP
+229 SLASGKYP

-244 PLIHSGDSN
+244 PLIQEGNSN
-253 LIDYLSGFSLIKSD
+253 LIDYFAGYNLIACERIDQSLSSYKD
-267 KLDQILTT
+267 
-275 HQAFV
+275 FV
-280 EERYLE
+280 EERYQE
-286 ESIDSSRPILKPDDY
+286 ESIDSTRPILKPHDY
-301 IFKID
+301 IFTIKELQLYIETAKKIVVTD
-306 ELDAYLRSADQL
+306 NN
-318 SIANKN
+318 SI
-324 TNTIIDHSQ
+324 TNNSLQKET
-333 EKNIQLKILTD
+333 QLKILIE
-344 KQVNGEIETLLIT
+344 KQINGEIDTLLIT
-357 SSEQTK
+357 STEQTK
-363 LDQINKQYKTNI
+363 LDQINKQYKTQI
-375 ASLPLS
+375 VSIPLS
-381 LSNGTFSCIHLP
+381 PNKGIYSCIHLP
-393 VRSFVGNNGKF
+393 ARSFVSKDEKL
-404 VHLNLDEVTSSEVLS
+404 VHLNLDITANSKILDAKPASVTQE
-419 SKSTPTN
+419 
-426 KDSLIEKFENPFHDD
+426 SLIEKFENPFLDE

-465 EEEYIQI
+465 EEEYIRI

-483 IRQAYLVSKFQVLQ
+483 IRQAYLVSKFQVSQ
-497 THGVRLDSLSSTKWK
+497 THGVRLDSLSSAKWK
-512 VKKEKAKLKAL
+512 VKKEKAKIKAQ

-535 RSISSSYQLICEESA
+535 RSIASSYQLTCDENA
-550 YVEFDKDF
+550 YQVFDQDF

-573 LKDMS
+573 LKDMA

-618 STVLAKQHLET
+618 STVLAKQHLES

-639 NIELLTRHTSAK
+639 NIDLLTRHTSPK
-651 NKMKIYDDFK
+651 NKIKIYDNFK
-661 HGKIDV
+661 HGKIDI

-677 DISLDNLGLL
+677 DITLDNVGLL

-744 LSVRTFLNIQNKQII
+744 LSVKTFLNTQNQQII
-759 KNSIDREL
+759 KNAVDREL

-779 ISKMEALKNQITNLV
+779 ISKMDSLKKQISDLV
-794 PEANIEIAHGKLTKK
+794 PEANIDIAHGKLTKK
-809 VITKTMNGFNSN
+809 DITKTMNGFNSN

-848 AQNFG
+848 AHNFG

-941 AVNDLKGHK
+941 AVNDLKGNE
-950 QEKILETEINFNDR
+950 QEKILDTEINFNDR
-964 ALISDSYLPVA
+964 ALIPDSYLPVA

-982 RSLNDAKTNE
+982 RSLNDAKNNE
-992 DINKILEDLKDRC
+992 EVNKVLEDLKDRC
-1005 GKPNDDLL
+1005 GKPSDDLL
-1013 NLIENSK
+1013 NLIESSK

-1034 SNLEKAMITFNDNL
+1034 SNQEKAMITFNDNL
-1048 SDQVYKKLIGLIQAG
+1048 SDQVYKKLIGLIQTG

-1072 NKITLDVSDINNKRI
+1072 NKITLDVSENNNKRI
-1087 AVAGL
+1087 AVEGL
-1092 LNELI
+1092 LNELV

>member
-1 MLEKQHQPIAFELA
+1 MLEKQHEPIAFELSQSV
-15 KSAKNQNHQ
+15 KIQNHK
-24 ILYLCD
+24 ILYLCN

-37 IKNELKLFMNDSEI
+37 IKNELKLFMDDNLI

-61 YDRFSTADSI
+61 YDRFSTSDSI

-78 LNSDKAGIR
+78 LNSDKANFK

-102 KNFFVARKN
+102 MDFFVARKKYK
-111 FEINDLLTIKELTN
+111 IGATLSIKELT
-125 SLKAL
+125 SGLEAL

-136 KVTSINQYTV
+136 KVSAINQYTV

-154 SGFQLHPIRV
+154 SGFHLYPIRV

-184 TNKLSQFQLF
+184 TKKLSEFKLF
-194 SGSEVLLD
+194 SGSEIRLD
-202 DESIG
+202 DDSIG
-207 RFKYAWR
+207 KFKYAWR
-214 NFFQNYDERHCEIFQ
+214 NYFQNHDERHCEIFQ
-229 SLAAGRYP
+229 SLASGKYP

-244 PLIHSGDSN
+244 PLIQTGDSN
-253 LIDYLSGFSLIKSD
+253 LVDYFSGFILIKSN
-267 KLDQILTT
+267 KIDQILSS

-280 EERYLE
+280 KERYTE
-286 ESIDSSRPILKPDDY
+286 ESIDSSRPLLKPQDY
-301 IFKID
+301 IYQIED
-306 ELDAYLRSADQL
+306 LQAYLQSADLLTL
-318 SIANKN
+318 SNANP
-324 TNTIIDHSQ
+324 IIDYSKGK
-333 EKNIQLKILTD
+333 ETQLKIAVE
-344 KQVNGEIETLLIT
+344 KQINGEIDSLLIT
-357 SSEQTK
+357 SSEQIK
-363 LDQINKQYKTNI
+363 LDKLKKQYKTNI
-375 ASLPLS
+375 TSVPFTIR
-381 LSNGTFSCIHLP
+381 NGTFSCIHLP
-393 VRSFVGNNGKF
+393 VRSFTSKNGKF
-404 VHLNLDEVTSSEVLS
+404 IHLNLDEVMSSEILN
-419 SKSTPTN
+419 SKSTSKN
-426 KDSLIEKFENPFHDD
+426 QDSLIEKFENPFHDG

-483 IRQAYLVSKFQVLQ
+483 IRQAYLVSKFQVSQ
-497 THGVRLDSLSSTKWK
+497 THGVRIDSLSSTKWK
-512 VKKEKAKLKAL
+512 IKKEKARKKAL

-535 RSISSSYQLICEESA
+535 RSIATSYQLICEDSS
-550 YVEFDKDF
+550 YFEFDKDF
-558 PYVLTTDQVNCIKDI
+558 PYVLTADQVNCIKDI

-618 STVLAKQHLET
+618 STVLAKQHLES

-639 NIELLTRHTSAK
+639 NIELLTRHTSSK
-651 NKMKIYDDFK
+651 NKIKIYDDFK
-661 HGKIDV
+661 YGKIDI

-677 DISLDNLGLL
+677 DISLNNLGLL
-687 VIDEEHRFG
+687 VVDEEHRFG

-744 LSVRTFLNIQNKQII
+744 LSVKTFLNTQNQQII
-759 KNSIDREL
+759 KNAIVREL

-779 ISKMEALKNQITNLV
+779 ISKMEGLKNQITDLV
-794 PEANIEIAHGKLTKK
+794 PEANIDIAHGKLNKK
-809 VITKTMNGFNSN
+809 GITKTMNGFNSN

-848 AQNFG
+848 AHNFG

-950 QEKILETEINFNDR
+950 QEKILDTEINFNDR
-964 ALISDSYLPVA
+964 ALIPDSYLPVA

-982 RSLNDAKTNE
+982 RSLNDAKSNE
-992 DINKILEDLKDRC
+992 EVNMILEDLKDRC
-1005 GKPNDDLL
+1005 GKPNEDLL
-1013 NLIENSK
+1013 NLIESSK

-1034 SNLEKAMITFNDNL
+1034 SNIEKAMISFNDNL
-1048 SDQVYKKLIGLIQAG
+1048 SDQVYKKLIGLIQTG

-1072 NKITLDVSDINNKRI
+1072 NKITLDVSENSNKRI

-1092 LNELI
+1092 LNELV

>member
-1 MLEKQHQPIAFELA
+1 MREKQHEPIAFELA
-15 KSAKNQNHQ
+15 QSVKIQNQK

-37 IKNELKLFMNDSEI
+37 IKNELLLFMNEDEI

-71 IQERIKL
+71 IQQRIKL
-78 LNSDKAGIR
+78 LNADKTKIK

-102 KNFFVARKN
+102 KNFFISRKI
-111 FEINDLLTIKELTN
+111 FKIGDTLTIKDLTT
-125 SLKAL
+125 SLEILK
-130 NYERTD
+130 YERVD
-136 KVTSINQYTV
+136 KVSSINQYTV

-154 SGFQLHPIRV
+154 SGFQLNPIRV

-176 FDPSTQNM
+176 FDPKTQNM
-184 TNKLSQFQLF
+184 TSKLSEFKLYA
-194 SGSEVLLD
+194 GSEINLD
-202 DESIG
+202 EDSIG
-207 RFKYAWR
+207 NFKFAWR
-214 NFFQNYDERHCEIFQ
+214 NYFQSHDERHCEIFQ
-229 SLAAGRYP
+229 SLASGKYP

-244 PLIHSGDSN
+244 PLIQEGNSN
-253 LIDYLSGFSLIKSD
+253 LIDYFSGYNLIACERIDQSLSSYK
-267 KLDQILTT
+267 
-275 HQAFV
+275 AFV

-286 ESIDSSRPILKPDDY
+286 ESIDSTRPILKPHDY
-301 IFKID
+301 IFTIKELQLYIQTAKKIVVTD
-306 ELDAYLRSADQL
+306 DNL
-318 SIANKN
+318 
-324 TNTIIDHSQ
+324 IIDNSLQ
-333 EKNIQLKILTD
+333 KETQLKILIE
-344 KQVNGEIETLLIT
+344 KQINGEIDTLLIT
-357 SSEQTK
+357 STEQTK
-363 LDQINKQYKTNI
+363 LDQINKQYKTQI
-375 ASLPLS
+375 VSIPLS
-381 LSNGTFSCIHLP
+381 PSKGIYSCIHLP
-393 VRSFVGNNGKF
+393 ARSFVSKDEKL
-404 VHLNLDEVTSSEVLS
+404 VHLNLDITANSKILDAKPASVTQE
-419 SKSTPTN
+419 
-426 KDSLIEKFENPFHDD
+426 SLIEKFENPFLDE

-465 EEEYIQI
+465 EEEYIRI

-483 IRQAYLVSKFQVLQ
+483 IRQAYLVSKFQVSQ
-497 THGVRLDSLSSTKWK
+497 THGVRLDSLSSAKWK
-512 VKKEKAKLKAL
+512 VKKEKAKIKAQ

-535 RSISSSYQLICEESA
+535 RSIATSYQLTCEENA
-550 YVEFDKDF
+550 YQAFDQDF

-573 LKDMS
+573 LKDMA

-618 STVLAKQHLET
+618 STVLAKQHLES

-639 NIELLTRHTSAK
+639 NIDLLTRHTSPK
-651 NKMKIYDDFK
+651 NKIKIYDNFK
-661 HGKIDV
+661 HGKIDI

-677 DISLDNLGLL
+677 DITLDNVGLL

-744 LSVRTFLNIQNKQII
+744 LSVKTFLNTQNQQII
-759 KNSIDREL
+759 KNAVDREL

-779 ISKMEALKNQITNLV
+779 ISKMDSLKKQISDLV
-794 PEANIEIAHGKLTKK
+794 PEANIDIAHGKLTKTD
-809 VITKTMNGFNSN
+809 ITKTMNGFNSN

-848 AQNFG
+848 AHNFG

-941 AVNDLKGHK
+941 AVNDLKGNE
-950 QEKILETEINFNDR
+950 QEKILDTEINFNDR
-964 ALISDSYLPVA
+964 ALIPDSYLPVA

-982 RSLNDAKTNE
+982 RSLNDAKNNE
-992 DINKILEDLKDRC
+992 KVNKILEDLKDRC

-1013 NLIENSK
+1013 NLIESSK

-1034 SNLEKAMITFNDNL
+1034 SNQEKAMITFNDNL
-1048 SDQVYKKLIGLIQAG
+1048 SDQVYKKLIGLIQTG

-1072 NKITLDVSDINNKRI
+1072 NKITLDVSENNNKRI

-1092 LNELI
+1092 LNELV

>member
-1 MLEKQHQPIAFELA
+1 MVEKQHEPIAFELA
-15 KSAKNQNHQ
+15 QSVALKNQQ

-37 IKNELKLFMNDSEI
+37 LKNELKLFLDDSLI
-51 GYYPEREILP
+51 GYYPERELLP

-71 IQERIKL
+71 IQERINL
-78 LNSDKAGIR
+78 LNTDKANFN
-87 IIITSCINL
+87 IIITSCINM
-96 FEKLPS
+96 FERLPS
-102 KNFFVARKN
+102 RDFFVARKN
-111 FEINDLLTIKELTN
+111 FKIDDFLTIKELTKT
-125 SLKAL
+125 LETL

-136 KVTSINQYTV
+136 KVNAINQYAV

-154 SGFQLHPIRV
+154 SGFQLQPVRV
-164 DFFGDQIDEIRE
+164 DFFGDQIDDIRE
-176 FDPSTQNM
+176 FDPQTQNM
-184 TNKLSQFQLF
+184 TKKLPKFHLY
-194 SGSEVLLD
+194 SGSEVLFD

-207 RFKYAWR
+207 RFKSAWR
-214 NFFQNYDERHCEIFQ
+214 NYFQDYDERHCEIFQ
-229 SLAAGRYP
+229 SLAAGNYP

-244 PLIHSGDSN
+244 PLIQSGNSN
-253 LIDYLSGFSLIKSD
+253 LMDYFSGFRIIKSN
-267 KLDQILTT
+267 KIDQIL
-275 HQAFV
+275 ASYLNFV
-280 EERYLE
+280 CERYQE
-286 ESIDSSRPILKPDDY
+286 ESIDSSRPILKPNDY
-301 IFKID
+301 IF
-306 ELDAYLRSADQL
+306 ELKDLQVYLKTAGQL
-318 SIANKN
+318 TLEDNYV
-324 TNTIIDHSQ
+324 IIDNTVDK
-333 EKNIQLKILTD
+333 EIQLKNLLH
-344 KQVNGEIETLLIT
+344 KQANGEIETLLIT
-357 SSEQTK
+357 SSEQTR
-363 LDQINKQYKTNI
+363 LDKINKQHKATI
-375 ASLPLS
+375 VSLPFNLQ
-381 LSNGTFSCIHLP
+381 NGIFSCMHPP
-393 VRSFVGNNGKF
+393 VRSFVGKNGKF
-404 VHLNLDEVTSSEVLS
+404 IHFNLDEVTSSEILNVKPS
-419 SKSTPTN
+419 STTN
-426 KDSLIEKFENPFHDD
+426 ESLIKKFENPFHD
-441 ELVIHVDYGVG
+441 EEFVIHVDYGVG

-472 EYLENEILYVP
+472 EYFDNEILYVP
-483 IRQAYLVSKFQVLQ
+483 IRQAYLVSKFQVSQ
-497 THGVRLDSLSSTKWK
+497 TNGIRLDTLSSAKWRI
-512 VKKEKAKLKAL
+512 KKEKAEIKAR

-535 RSISSSYQLICEESA
+535 RSIATSYQLICEETS
-550 YVEFDKDF
+550 YIEFDKDF
-558 PYVLTTDQVNCIKDI
+558 PYVLTVDQDNCIKDV
-573 LKDMS
+573 LKDMA

-606 VHAKKQVMVLAP
+606 VHAKKQVMILAP
-618 STVLAKQHLET
+618 STVLAKQHLES

-639 NIELLTRHTSAK
+639 NIELLTRHTSLK
-651 NKMKIYDDFK
+651 NKRKIYDDFK
-661 HGKIDV
+661 DGKIDI

-677 DISLDNLGLL
+677 DISLTNLGLL
-687 VIDEEHRFG
+687 IIDEEHRFG

-744 LSVRTFLNIQNKQII
+744 LSVRTFLNTQNQQII
-759 KNSIDREL
+759 KNAIDREL

-779 ISKMEALKNQITNLV
+779 ISKMDGLKNQVKNLV
-794 PEANIEIAHGKLTKK
+794 PDANIGIAHGKLSKK
-809 VITKTMNGFNSN
+809 EITKTMNGFNAN

-848 AQNFG
+848 AHNFG

-885 PKAKLDSLVKYSDLG
+885 PKAKLDSLVRYSDLG

-941 AVNDLKGHK
+941 AVNDLKGNK
-950 QEKILETEINFNDR
+950 QEEILDTEINFNDR
-964 ALISDSYLPVA
+964 ALIPDSYLPVA
-975 NERLKIY
+975 NERLKVY
-982 RSLNDAKTNE
+982 RSLNDARTNTE
-992 DINKILEDLKDRC
+992 VSKIMDSLADRC
-1005 GKPNDDLL
+1005 GKPNEDVL
-1013 NLIENSK
+1013 NLIESSK

-1025 NKVGIKKIY
+1025 NKVGVKKIY
-1034 SNLEKAMITFNDNL
+1034 SNQENAMITFNNNL
-1048 SDQVYKKLIGLIQAG
+1048 SDQVYKKLIGLIQTG
-1063 SAKIKLDNE
+1063 SAKIKLDRE
-1072 NKITLDVSDINNKRI
+1072 NKITLDVSMNDNKRI
-1087 AVAGL
+1087 AVTGL

>member
-1 MLEKQHQPIAFELA
+1 MLEKQHEPIAFELA
-15 KSAKNQNHQ
+15 QSVKIQNQK
-24 ILYLCD
+24 ILYLCN

-37 IKNELKLFMNDSEI
+37 IKNELALFLDDTEI

-71 IQERIKL
+71 IQERINL
-78 LNSDKAGIR
+78 LNSDTTSIK
-87 IIITSCINL
+87 IIITSCINI

-102 KNFFVARKN
+102 KNFFIARKN
-111 FEINDLLTIKELTN
+111 FKINDPLTIKDLTT
-125 SLKAL
+125 SLEAL

-136 KVTSINQYTV
+136 KVNAINQYTV

-154 SGFQLHPIRV
+154 SGFQFRPLRI

-176 FDPSTQNM
+176 FDPKTQNM
-184 TNKLSQFQLF
+184 TNKLSEFKLF
-194 SGSEVLLD
+194 SGSEICLD
-202 DESIG
+202 EKSIG
-207 RFKYAWR
+207 NFKYAWR
-214 NFFQNYDERHCEIFQ
+214 NYFQKHDERHCEIFQ
-229 SLAAGRYP
+229 SLAAGQFP

-244 PLIHSGDSN
+244 PLIQEGESN
-253 LIDYLSGFSLIKSD
+253 LIDYFSEFSLHKSS
-267 KLDQILTT
+267 QINQVLSS

-286 ESIDSSRPILKPDDY
+286 ESIDSSRPILKPHDY
-301 IFKID
+301 IFTIKDLQTYLQSAREIEISD
-306 ELDAYLRSADQL
+306 LDP
-318 SIANKN
+318 
-324 TNTIIDHSQ
+324 IIDQSK
-333 EKNIQLKILTD
+333 EKETQLELLIE
-344 KQVNGEIETLLIT
+344 KQVNKEIKTLLIT

-363 LDQINKQYKTNI
+363 LDEVNKKYKTSI
-375 ASLPLS
+375 TSLPFNLT
-381 LSNGTFSCIHLP
+381 NGIFSCIHLP
-393 VRSFVGNNGKF
+393 VRSFVSKNGKF
-404 VHLNLDEVTSSEVLS
+404 VHINLDRVTSSEVMNA
-419 SKSTPTN
+419 KSIATN
-426 KDSLIEKFENPFHDD
+426 QDSLIQKFENPFNDD
-441 ELVIHVDYGVG
+441 ELVIHIDYGVG

-472 EYLENEILYVP
+472 EYLEKEILYVP
-483 IRQAYLVSKFQVLQ
+483 IRQAYLVSKFQVSQ
-497 THGVRLDSLSSTKWK
+497 THGVRLDSLSSAKWK
-512 VKKEKAKLKAL
+512 VKKEKAKIKAL

-535 RSISSSYQLICEESA
+535 RSIASSYQLICEESA
-550 YVEFDKDF
+550 YQDFDKDF
-558 PYVLTTDQVNCIKDI
+558 PYVLTIDQVNCIKDI
-573 LKDMS
+573 LKDMA

-606 VHAKKQVMVLAP
+606 VHSKKQVMVLAP
-618 STVLAKQHLET
+618 STVLAKQHLES

-639 NIELLTRHTSAK
+639 NINLLTRHTSSK
-651 NKMKIYDDFK
+651 NKIKIYDDFK
-661 HGKIDV
+661 HGKIDI

-677 DISLDNLGLL
+677 DISLDSLGLL
-687 VIDEEHRFG
+687 IIDEEHRFG
-696 IKQKEIIKSR
+696 IKQKGIIKSR

-744 LSVRTFLNIQNKQII
+744 LSVKTFLNTQNQQII
-759 KNSIDREL
+759 KNAIDREL

-779 ISKMEALKNQITNLV
+779 ISKMDGLKTQISNLV
-794 PEANIEIAHGKLTKK
+794 SEANIDIAHGKLTKK
-809 VITKTMNGFNSN
+809 NITKTMNGFNSG

-848 AQNFG
+848 AHNFG

-880 DLKKA
+880 DIKKA

-941 AVNDLKGHK
+941 AVNDLKGHE
-950 QEKILETEINFNDR
+950 QERILDTEINFNDR
-964 ALISDSYLPVA
+964 ALIPDSYLPVA

-982 RSLNDAKTNE
+982 RSLNDAKNNE
-992 DINKILEDLKDRC
+992 EVNMILEDLKDRC

-1013 NLIENSK
+1013 NLIESSK

-1034 SNLEKAMITFNDNL
+1034 SNSEKAMITFNNNL
-1048 SDQVYKKLIGLIQAG
+1048 SDEVYKKLIGLIQTG

-1072 NKITLDVSDINNKRI
+1072 NKITLDVSENNNKRI

-1092 LNELI
+1092 LNELV

>member
-1 MLEKQHQPIAFELA
+1 MLEKQHEPIAFELA
-15 KSAKNQNHQ
+15 QSVKIQNHQ

-37 IKNELKLFMNDSEI
+37 IKNELMLFLDDSEV

-61 YDRFSTADSI
+61 YDRFSTAETI

-78 LNSDKAGIR
+78 LNADKANIK

-102 KNFFVARKN
+102 KDFFVARKN
-111 FEINDLLTIKELTN
+111 FKINDFLTIKDLTT
-125 SLKAL
+125 SLEAL
-130 NYERTD
+130 NYQRTD
-136 KVTSINQYTV
+136 KVNSINQYTV

-154 SGFQLHPIRV
+154 SGFQPHPIRV

-184 TNKLSQFQLF
+184 TNKLSEFKLF
-194 SGSEVLLD
+194 SGSEIRLD

-207 RFKYAWR
+207 GFKNAWR
-214 NFFQNYDERHCEIFQ
+214 DYFQNHDERHCEIFQ
-229 SLAAGRYP
+229 ILASGKYP

-244 PLIHSGDSN
+244 PLIQAGNSN
-253 LIDYLSGFSLIKSD
+253 LIDYFLGFSLVKSN
-267 KLDQILTT
+267 KIDQALSS

-286 ESIDSSRPILKPDDY
+286 ESIDSSRPILKPHDY
-301 IFKID
+301 IFNIED
-306 ELDAYLRSADQL
+306 LQGYLQSADQL
-318 SIANKN
+318 TFSNKN
-324 TNTIIDHSQ
+324 PIIDHSK
-333 EKNIQLKILTD
+333 EKEIQLKMLAE
-344 KQVNGEIETLLIT
+344 KQINGEIDILLIT

-363 LDQINKQYKTNI
+363 LDQINKKNKINI
-375 ASLPLS
+375 TSLPFNLN
-381 LSNGTFSCIHLP
+381 NGIFSCIHPP
-393 VRSFVGNNGKF
+393 VRSFVSKNGKF
-404 VHLNLDEVTSSEVLS
+404 VHLNLDEMTGSEVLN
-419 SKSTPTN
+419 SKSTSTN
-426 KDSLIEKFENPFHDD
+426 QDSLIEKFENPFND
-441 ELVIHVDYGVG
+441 EETVIHVDYGVG
-452 IYKGLEL
+452 VYKGLEL

-483 IRQAYLVSKFQVLQ
+483 IRQAYLVSKFQVSQ
-497 THGVRLDSLSSTKWK
+497 THGVRLDSLSSAKWK
-512 VKKEKAKLKAL
+512 TKKEKAKIKAL

-535 RSISSSYQLICEESA
+535 RLVASSYQLICEENT
-550 YVEFDKDF
+550 YLEFDKEF
-558 PYVLTTDQVNCIKDI
+558 PYVLTTDQINCIKDI
-573 LKDMS
+573 LKDMA

-618 STVLAKQHLET
+618 STVLAKQHLES

-639 NIELLTRHTSAK
+639 NIELLTRHTSSK
-651 NKMKIYDDFK
+651 NKAKIYDDFK
-661 HGKIDV
+661 HGKIDI

-687 VIDEEHRFG
+687 IIDEEHRFG

-731 KDFSYLYTPPLER
+731 KDFSYLYTPPLDR
-744 LSVRTFLNIQNKQII
+744 LSVRTFLNTQNQQII
-759 KNSIDREL
+759 KNAIDREL

-779 ISKMEALKNQITNLV
+779 VSKMEGLKNQIKNLV
-794 PEANIEIAHGKLTKK
+794 PEASIDIAHGKLSKK
-809 VITKTMNGFNSN
+809 EITNTMNGFNSN

-840 ANTIIVID
+840 ANTMIVID
-848 AQNFG
+848 AHNFG

-874 LLIPTP
+874 LLIPTQ
-880 DLKKA
+880 DLKKG
-885 PKAKLDSLVKYSDLG
+885 PKAKLDSLVRYSDLG

-928 AIGLSMYLSMLKS
+928 AIGLSMYLSILKS

-950 QEKILETEINFNDR
+950 QERILDTEINFNDR
-964 ALISDSYLPVA
+964 ALIPDSYLPVA

-982 RSLNDAKTNE
+982 RSLNDAKTNQE
-992 DINKILEDLKDRC
+992 IDKILEDLKDRC

-1034 SNLEKAMITFNDNL
+1034 SNPDNAMITFNDSL
-1048 SDQVYKKLIGLIQAG
+1048 SDEAYKKLIGLIQTG
-1063 SAKIKLDNE
+1063 SAKIKLDKE
-1072 NKITLDVSDINNKRI
+1072 NKITLDVSENNDKRI
-1087 AVAGL
+1087 AVTGL